1 MNFFRILP
9 ILAIGGIFT
18 FIGCDS
24 SNDVYNPDAIKEQAK
39 NAFPVKDI
47 DPNQTWETSSVCK
60 ASVSVNETAG
70 EVYTIKVYTANP
82 YNANSGASLLAT
94 SSVSNGQTTNI
105 EFDIPAALQY
115 VYVMKIDSKGYS
127 SVIPVAFE
135 KGTIK
140 VVFEKGSFANAK
152 TAMTRSIQTK
162 AATTT
167 WQPAGFPKEAP
178 AGSSEL
184 PSDQWNGITAN
195 ANYIVKSN
203 ITSINIGK
211 PVNLYIQGEVSL
223 SKLYINTSY
232 WNGSTTVSGQPNIYI
247 LPGSK
252 LTYGGNFDQGLNVY
266 IGENASLVSTNI
278 KANSNNIA
286 NAGTITATTMEM
298 NGTANFINEIS
309 GQVTLIGKFS
319 CENGTSIAVNRG
331 NIVAGEFALAGSSAF
346 YNESTGTITTNG
358 KSTINSNNCVWD
370 NEGTFKTTDMT
381 IESAS
386 SHWINKCRLYVTNHF
401 RCVLGNTQNT
411 DNGLLMDAGSYVECG
426 SLYADQVVF
435 RMRNKAFFNVKGEA
449 KFMHNPKGFIA
460 EGNEYALLKMGS
472 AVQEKADQGYSIT
485 YNGNLYIAC
494 DNHFA
499 QGYSG
504 SYPYIDIK
512 NGALQTG
519 GENANISIPS
529 SNCNPG
535 YNSKPDNG
543 GNDTPATYAYAF
555 EDMMK
560 EVGDYDFNDVVLYVS
575 VPYDKNGKKV
585 IDVTLKAA
593 GATKKLA
600 VGFNNSGQKQTLFAD
615 VHEALGVAAG
625 TLVNTGTATG
635 TEKKITVE
643 VASNFT
649 LTEHGDFYITDGSI
663 ERHIPNFT
671 DGFKPGDVPYGIR
684 IASSNWKWP
693 KERVVITEAYAG
705 FAAWAND
712 ATAAASWYNEPIN
725 GKVY

>member
-127 SVIPVAFE
+127 SAKAVLVENKQA
-135 KGTIK
+135 T
-140 VVFEKGSFANAK
+140 VSFGGINNIASTVK
-152 TAMTRSIQTK
+152 TK
-162 AATTT
+162 AVSTIVNFTAPDASQFPTKEVAQQMNLQQTNGQIGT
-167 WQPAGFPKEAP
+167 AGNYEIKSSVNAINNW
-178 AGSSEL
+178 AG
-184 PSDQWNGITAN
+184 N
-195 ANYIVKSN
+195 A
-203 ITSINIGK
+203 
-211 PVNLYIQGEVSL
+211 NLYITEDVTLNS
-223 SKLYINTSY
+223 LYI
-232 WNGSTTVSGQPNIYI
+232 TTNSKIFV
-247 LPGSK
+247 LPGITLTLNLSGYSLGQTGSVISVGEGAK
-252 LTYGGNFDQGLNVY
+252 LILNS
-266 IGENASLVSTNI
+266 GRLQASNATI
-278 KANSNNIA
+278 Y
-286 NAGTITATTMEM
+286 NAGTVKAEDLDVAGNGYVYNRGTLSITKSVTVANYNSLLVNEGTM
-298 NGTANFINEIS
+298 TALSFETQGSSSFYNSSKVEIS
-309 GQVTLIGKFS
+309 GKSHLSSNNQKW
-319 CENGTSIAVNRG
+319 ENQGYFKTNSMVIEASSSNLL
-331 NIVAGEFALAGSSAF
+331 NACQLYIDGEFKINTTSTTSDNAF
-346 YNESTGTITTNG
+346 
-358 KSTINSNNCVWD
+358 K
-370 NEGTFKTTDMT
+370 
-381 IESAS
+381 
-386 SHWINKCRLYVTNHF
+386 
-401 RCVLGNTQNT
+401 
-411 DNGLLMDAGSYVECG
+411 MDGGAYTECG
-426 SLYADQVVF
+426 SLYLDNASIV
-435 RMRNKAFFNVKGEA
+435 MGGKSFFNVKGTA
-449 KFMHNPKGFIA
+449 TYNYNLGGF
-460 EGNEYALLKMGS
+460 YATAQDFAILKIGK
-472 AVQEKADQGYSIT
+472 AVQNSAGQGNTIGYHGKLYVACNDHFENGLSGNVHYIIWEGDAQLTGAD
-485 YNGNLYIAC
+485 
-494 DNHFA
+494 
-499 QGYSG
+499 
-504 SYPYIDIK
+504 
-512 NGALQTG
+512 
-519 GENANISIPS
+519 NAEISIPS

-560 EVGDYDFNDVVLYVS
+560 EVGDYGFNDVVLYVS

>member
-70 EVYTIKVYTANP
+70 EVYTIKIYTANP

-127 SVIPVAFE
+127 SAKAVLVENKQA
-135 KGTIK
+135 T
-140 VVFEKGSFANAK
+140 VSFGGINNIASTVK
-152 TAMTRSIQTK
+152 TK
-162 AATTT
+162 AVSTIVNFTAPDASQFPTKEVAQQMNLQQTNGQIGT
-167 WQPAGFPKEAP
+167 AGNYEIKSSVNAINNW
-178 AGSSEL
+178 AG
-184 PSDQWNGITAN
+184 N
-195 ANYIVKSN
+195 A
-203 ITSINIGK
+203 
-211 PVNLYIQGEVSL
+211 NLYITEDVTLNS
-223 SKLYINTSY
+223 LYI
-232 WNGSTTVSGQPNIYI
+232 TTNSKIFV
-247 LPGSK
+247 LPGITLTLNLSGYSLGQTGSVISVGEGAK
-252 LTYGGNFDQGLNVY
+252 LILNS
-266 IGENASLVSTNI
+266 GRLQASNATI
-278 KANSNNIA
+278 Y
-286 NAGTITATTMEM
+286 NAGTVKAEDLDVAGNGYVYNRGTLSITKSVTVANYNSLLVNEGTM
-298 NGTANFINEIS
+298 TALSFETQGSSSFYNSSKVEIS
-309 GQVTLIGKFS
+309 GKSHLSSNNQKW
-319 CENGTSIAVNRG
+319 ENQGYFKTNSMVIEASSSNLL
-331 NIVAGEFALAGSSAF
+331 NACQLYIDGEFKINTTSTTSDNAF
-346 YNESTGTITTNG
+346 
-358 KSTINSNNCVWD
+358 K
-370 NEGTFKTTDMT
+370 
-381 IESAS
+381 
-386 SHWINKCRLYVTNHF
+386 
-401 RCVLGNTQNT
+401 
-411 DNGLLMDAGSYVECG
+411 MDGGAYTECG
-426 SLYADQVVF
+426 SLYLDNASIV
-435 RMRNKAFFNVKGEA
+435 MGGKSFFNVKGTA
-449 KFMHNPKGFIA
+449 TYNYNLGGF
-460 EGNEYALLKMGS
+460 YATAQDFAILKIGK
-472 AVQEKADQGYSIT
+472 AVQNSAGQGNTIGYHGKLYVACNDHFENGLSGNVHYIIWEGDAQLTGAD
-485 YNGNLYIAC
+485 
-494 DNHFA
+494 
-499 QGYSG
+499 
-504 SYPYIDIK
+504 
-512 NGALQTG
+512 
-519 GENANISIPS
+519 NAEISIPS

>member
-1 MNFFRILP
+1 MKSKKMNFFRILP

-127 SVIPVAFE
+127 SAKAVLVENKQA
-135 KGTIK
+135 T
-140 VVFEKGSFANAK
+140 VSFGGINNIASTVK
-152 TAMTRSIQTK
+152 TK
-162 AATTT
+162 AVSTIVNFTAPDASQFPTKEVAQQMNLQQTNGHIGT
-167 WQPAGFPKEAP
+167 AGNYEIKSSVNAINNW
-178 AGSSEL
+178 AG
-184 PSDQWNGITAN
+184 N
-195 ANYIVKSN
+195 A
-203 ITSINIGK
+203 
-211 PVNLYIQGEVSL
+211 NLYITEDVTLNS
-223 SKLYINTSY
+223 LYI
-232 WNGSTTVSGQPNIYI
+232 TTNSKIFV
-247 LPGSK
+247 LPGITLTLNLSGYSLGQTGSVISVGEGAK
-252 LTYGGNFDQGLNVY
+252 LILNS
-266 IGENASLVSTNI
+266 GRLQASNATI
-278 KANSNNIA
+278 Y
-286 NAGTITATTMEM
+286 NAGTVKAEDLDVAGNGYVYNRGTLSITKSVTVANYNSLLVNEGTM
-298 NGTANFINEIS
+298 TAVSFETQGSSSFYNSSKVEIS
-309 GQVTLIGKFS
+309 GKSHLSSNNQKW
-319 CENGTSIAVNRG
+319 ENQGYFKTNSMVIEASSSNLL
-331 NIVAGEFALAGSSAF
+331 NACQLYIDGEFKINTTSTTSDNAF
-346 YNESTGTITTNG
+346 
-358 KSTINSNNCVWD
+358 K
-370 NEGTFKTTDMT
+370 
-381 IESAS
+381 
-386 SHWINKCRLYVTNHF
+386 
-401 RCVLGNTQNT
+401 
-411 DNGLLMDAGSYVECG
+411 MDGGAYTECG
-426 SLYADQVVF
+426 SLYLDNASIV
-435 RMRNKAFFNVKGEA
+435 MGGKSFFNVKGTA
-449 KFMHNPKGFIA
+449 TYNYNLGGF
-460 EGNEYALLKMGS
+460 YATAQDFAILKIGK
-472 AVQEKADQGYSIT
+472 AVQNSAGQGNTIGYHGKLYVACNDHFENGLSGNVHYIIWEGDAQLTGAD
-485 YNGNLYIAC
+485 
-494 DNHFA
+494 
-499 QGYSG
+499 
-504 SYPYIDIK
+504 
-512 NGALQTG
+512 
-519 GENANISIPS
+519 NAEISIPS

>member
-1 MNFFRILP
+1 MKSKKMNFFRILP

-127 SVIPVAFE
+127 SAKAVLVENKQA
-135 KGTIK
+135 T
-140 VVFEKGSFANAK
+140 VSFGGINNIASTVK
-152 TAMTRSIQTK
+152 TK
-162 AATTT
+162 AVSTIVNFTAPDASQFPTKEVAQQMNLQQTNGQIGT
-167 WQPAGFPKEAP
+167 AGNYEIKSSVNAINNW
-178 AGSSEL
+178 AG
-184 PSDQWNGITAN
+184 N
-195 ANYIVKSN
+195 A
-203 ITSINIGK
+203 
-211 PVNLYIQGEVSL
+211 NLYITEDVTLNS
-223 SKLYINTSY
+223 LYI
-232 WNGSTTVSGQPNIYI
+232 TTNSKIFV
-247 LPGSK
+247 LPGITLTLNLSGYSLGQTGSVISVGEGAK
-252 LTYGGNFDQGLNVY
+252 LILNS
-266 IGENASLVSTNI
+266 GRLQASNATI
-278 KANSNNIA
+278 Y
-286 NAGTITATTMEM
+286 NAGTVKSEDLDVAGNGYVYNRGTLSITKSVTVANYNSLLVNEGTM
-298 NGTANFINEIS
+298 TALSFETQGSSSFYNSSKVEIS
-309 GQVTLIGKFS
+309 GKSHLSSNNQKW
-319 CENGTSIAVNRG
+319 ENQGYFKTNSMVIEASSSNLL
-331 NIVAGEFALAGSSAF
+331 NACQLYIDGEFKINTTSTTSDNAF
-346 YNESTGTITTNG
+346 
-358 KSTINSNNCVWD
+358 K
-370 NEGTFKTTDMT
+370 
-381 IESAS
+381 
-386 SHWINKCRLYVTNHF
+386 
-401 RCVLGNTQNT
+401 
-411 DNGLLMDAGSYVECG
+411 MDGGAYTECG
-426 SLYADQVVF
+426 SLYLDNASIV
-435 RMRNKAFFNVKGEA
+435 MGGKSFFNVKGTA
-449 KFMHNPKGFIA
+449 TYNYNLGGF
-460 EGNEYALLKMGS
+460 YATAQDFAILKIGK
-472 AVQEKADQGYSIT
+472 AVQNSAGQGNTIGYHGKLYVACNDHFENGLSGNVHYIIWEGDAQLTGAD
-485 YNGNLYIAC
+485 
-494 DNHFA
+494 
-499 QGYSG
+499 
-504 SYPYIDIK
+504 
-512 NGALQTG
+512 
-519 GENANISIPS
+519 NAEISIPS

>member
-1 MNFFRILP
+1 MKSKKMIFFRILP

-60 ASVSVNETAG
+60 ANVSVNETAG

-127 SVIPVAFE
+127 SAKAVLVENKQA
-135 KGTIK
+135 T
-140 VVFEKGSFANAK
+140 VSFGGINNIASTVK
-152 TAMTRSIQTK
+152 TK
-162 AATTT
+162 AVSTIVNFTAPDASQFPTKEVAQQMNLQQTNGQIGT
-167 WQPAGFPKEAP
+167 AGNYEIKSSVNAINNW
-178 AGSSEL
+178 AG
-184 PSDQWNGITAN
+184 N
-195 ANYIVKSN
+195 A
-203 ITSINIGK
+203 
-211 PVNLYIQGEVSL
+211 NLYITEDVTLNS
-223 SKLYINTSY
+223 LYI
-232 WNGSTTVSGQPNIYI
+232 TTNSKIFV
-247 LPGSK
+247 LPGITLTLNLSGYSLGQTGSVISVGEGAK
-252 LTYGGNFDQGLNVY
+252 LILNS
-266 IGENASLVSTNI
+266 GRLQASNATI
-278 KANSNNIA
+278 Y
-286 NAGTITATTMEM
+286 NAGTVKAEDLDVAGNGYVYNRGTLSITKSVTVANYNSLLVNEGTM
-298 NGTANFINEIS
+298 TALSFETQGSSSFYNSDKVEIS
-309 GQVTLIGKFS
+309 GKSHLSSNNQKW
-319 CENGTSIAVNRG
+319 ENQGYFKTNSMVIEASSSNLL
-331 NIVAGEFALAGSSAF
+331 NACQLYIDGEFKINTTSTTSDNAF
-346 YNESTGTITTNG
+346 
-358 KSTINSNNCVWD
+358 K
-370 NEGTFKTTDMT
+370 
-381 IESAS
+381 
-386 SHWINKCRLYVTNHF
+386 
-401 RCVLGNTQNT
+401 
-411 DNGLLMDAGSYVECG
+411 MDGGAYTECG
-426 SLYADQVVF
+426 SLYLDNASIV
-435 RMRNKAFFNVKGEA
+435 MGGKSFFNVKGTA
-449 KFMHNPKGFIA
+449 TYNYNLGGF
-460 EGNEYALLKMGS
+460 YATAQDFAILKIGK
-472 AVQEKADQGYSIT
+472 AVQNSAGQGNTIGYHGKLYVACNDHFENGLSGNVHYIIWEGDAQLTGAD
-485 YNGNLYIAC
+485 
-494 DNHFA
+494 
-499 QGYSG
+499 
-504 SYPYIDIK
+504 
-512 NGALQTG
+512 
-519 GENANISIPS
+519 NAEISIPS

>member
-1 MNFFRILP
+1 MKSKKMNFFRILP

-127 SVIPVAFE
+127 SAKAVLVENKQA
-135 KGTIK
+135 T
-140 VVFEKGSFANAK
+140 VSFGGINNIASTVK
-152 TAMTRSIQTK
+152 TK
-162 AATTT
+162 AVSTIVNFTAPDASQFPTKEVAQQMNLQQTNGHIGT
-167 WQPAGFPKEAP
+167 AGNYEIKSSVNAINNW
-178 AGSSEL
+178 AG
-184 PSDQWNGITAN
+184 N
-195 ANYIVKSN
+195 A
-203 ITSINIGK
+203 
-211 PVNLYIQGEVSL
+211 NLYITEDVTLNS
-223 SKLYINTSY
+223 LYI
-232 WNGSTTVSGQPNIYI
+232 TTNSKIFV
-247 LPGSK
+247 LPGITLTLNLSGYSLGQTGSVISVGEGAK
-252 LTYGGNFDQGLNVY
+252 LILNS
-266 IGENASLVSTNI
+266 GRLQASNATI
-278 KANSNNIA
+278 Y
-286 NAGTITATTMEM
+286 NAGTVKAEDLDVAGNGYVYNRGTLSITKSVTVANYNSLLVNEGTM
-298 NGTANFINEIS
+298 TAVSFETQGSSSFYNSSKVEIS
-309 GQVTLIGKFS
+309 GKSHLSSNNQKW
-319 CENGTSIAVNRG
+319 ENQGYFKTNNMVIEASSSNLLNACQLYID
-331 NIVAGEFALAGSSAF
+331 GEFKINTTSTTSDNAF
-346 YNESTGTITTNG
+346 
-358 KSTINSNNCVWD
+358 K
-370 NEGTFKTTDMT
+370 
-381 IESAS
+381 
-386 SHWINKCRLYVTNHF
+386 
-401 RCVLGNTQNT
+401 
-411 DNGLLMDAGSYVECG
+411 MDGGAYTECG
-426 SLYADQVVF
+426 SLYLDNASIV
-435 RMRNKAFFNVKGEA
+435 MGGKSFFNVKGTA
-449 KFMHNPKGFIA
+449 TYNYNLGGF
-460 EGNEYALLKMGS
+460 YATAQDFAILKIGK
-472 AVQEKADQGYSIT
+472 AVQNSAGQGNTIGYHGKLYVACNDHFENGLSGNVHYIIWEGDAQLTGAD
-485 YNGNLYIAC
+485 
-494 DNHFA
+494 
-499 QGYSG
+499 
-504 SYPYIDIK
+504 
-512 NGALQTG
+512 
-519 GENANISIPS
+519 NAEISIPS

>member
-1 MNFFRILP
+1 MKSKKMNFFRILP

-127 SVIPVAFE
+127 SAKAVLVENKQA
-135 KGTIK
+135 T
-140 VVFEKGSFANAK
+140 VSFGGINNIASTVK
-152 TAMTRSIQTK
+152 TK
-162 AATTT
+162 AVSTIVNFTAPDASQFPTKEVAQQMNLQQTNGHIGT
-167 WQPAGFPKEAP
+167 AGNYEIKSSVNAINNW
-178 AGSSEL
+178 AG
-184 PSDQWNGITAN
+184 N
-195 ANYIVKSN
+195 A
-203 ITSINIGK
+203 
-211 PVNLYIQGEVSL
+211 NLYITEDVTLNS
-223 SKLYINTSY
+223 LYI
-232 WNGSTTVSGQPNIYI
+232 TTNSKIFV
-247 LPGSK
+247 LPGITLTLNLSGYSLGQTGSVISVGEGAK
-252 LTYGGNFDQGLNVY
+252 LILNS
-266 IGENASLVSTNI
+266 GRLQASNATI
-278 KANSNNIA
+278 Y
-286 NAGTITATTMEM
+286 NAGTVKSEDLDVAGNGYVYNRGTLSITKSVTVANYNSLLVNEGTM
-298 NGTANFINEIS
+298 TAVSFETQGSSSFYNSSKVEIS
-309 GQVTLIGKFS
+309 GKSHLSSNNQKW
-319 CENGTSIAVNRG
+319 ENQGYFKTNSMVIEASSSNLL
-331 NIVAGEFALAGSSAF
+331 NACQLYIDGEFKINTTSTTSDNAF
-346 YNESTGTITTNG
+346 
-358 KSTINSNNCVWD
+358 K
-370 NEGTFKTTDMT
+370 
-381 IESAS
+381 
-386 SHWINKCRLYVTNHF
+386 
-401 RCVLGNTQNT
+401 
-411 DNGLLMDAGSYVECG
+411 MDGGAYTECG
-426 SLYADQVVF
+426 SLYLDNASIV
-435 RMRNKAFFNVKGEA
+435 MGGKSFFNVKGTA
-449 KFMHNPKGFIA
+449 TYNYNLGGF
-460 EGNEYALLKMGS
+460 YATAQDFAILKIGK
-472 AVQEKADQGYSIT
+472 AVQNSAGQGNTIGYHGKLYVACNDHFENGLSGNVHYIIWEGDAQLTGAD
-485 YNGNLYIAC
+485 
-494 DNHFA
+494 
-499 QGYSG
+499 
-504 SYPYIDIK
+504 
-512 NGALQTG
+512 
-519 GENANISIPS
+519 NAEISIPS

>member
-1 MNFFRILP
+1 MIFFRILP

-60 ASVSVNETAG
+60 ANVSVNETAG

-127 SVIPVAFE
+127 SAKAVLVENKQA
-135 KGTIK
+135 T
-140 VVFEKGSFANAK
+140 VSFGGINNIASTVK
-152 TAMTRSIQTK
+152 TK
-162 AATTT
+162 AVSTIVNFTAPDASQFPTKEVAQQMNLQQTNGQIGT
-167 WQPAGFPKEAP
+167 AGNYEIKSSVNAINNW
-178 AGSSEL
+178 AG
-184 PSDQWNGITAN
+184 N
-195 ANYIVKSN
+195 A
-203 ITSINIGK
+203 
-211 PVNLYIQGEVSL
+211 NLYITEDVTLNS
-223 SKLYINTSY
+223 LYI
-232 WNGSTTVSGQPNIYI
+232 TTNSKIFV
-247 LPGSK
+247 LPGITLTLNLSGYSLGQTGSVISVGEGAK
-252 LTYGGNFDQGLNVY
+252 LILNS
-266 IGENASLVSTNI
+266 GRLQASNATI
-278 KANSNNIA
+278 Y
-286 NAGTITATTMEM
+286 NAGTVKAEDLDVAGNGYVYNRGTLSITKSVTVANYNSLLVNEGTM
-298 NGTANFINEIS
+298 TALSFETQGSSSFYNSGKVEIS
-309 GQVTLIGKFS
+309 GKSHLSSNNQKW
-319 CENGTSIAVNRG
+319 ENQGYFKTNSMVIEASSSNLL
-331 NIVAGEFALAGSSAF
+331 NACQLYIDGEFKINTTSTTSDNAF
-346 YNESTGTITTNG
+346 
-358 KSTINSNNCVWD
+358 K
-370 NEGTFKTTDMT
+370 
-381 IESAS
+381 
-386 SHWINKCRLYVTNHF
+386 
-401 RCVLGNTQNT
+401 
-411 DNGLLMDAGSYVECG
+411 MDGGAYTECG
-426 SLYADQVVF
+426 SLYLDNASIV
-435 RMRNKAFFNVKGEA
+435 MGGKSFFNVKGTA
-449 KFMHNPKGFIA
+449 TYNYNLGGF
-460 EGNEYALLKMGS
+460 YATAQDFAILKIGK
-472 AVQEKADQGYSIT
+472 AVQNSAGQGNTIGYHGKLYVACNDHFENGLSGNVHYIIWEGDAQLTGAD
-485 YNGNLYIAC
+485 
-494 DNHFA
+494 
-499 QGYSG
+499 
-504 SYPYIDIK
+504 
-512 NGALQTG
+512 
-519 GENANISIPS
+519 NAEISIPS

>member
-70 EVYTIKVYTANP
+70 EVYTIKIYTANP

-127 SVIPVAFE
+127 SAKAVLVENKQA
-135 KGTIK
+135 T
-140 VVFEKGSFANAK
+140 VSFGGINNIASTVK
-152 TAMTRSIQTK
+152 TK
-162 AATTT
+162 AVSTIVNFTAPDASQFPTKEVAQQMNLQQTNGQIGT
-167 WQPAGFPKEAP
+167 AGNYEIKSSVNAINNW
-178 AGSSEL
+178 AG
-184 PSDQWNGITAN
+184 N
-195 ANYIVKSN
+195 A
-203 ITSINIGK
+203 
-211 PVNLYIQGEVSL
+211 NLYITEDVTLNS
-223 SKLYINTSY
+223 LYI
-232 WNGSTTVSGQPNIYI
+232 TTNSKIFV
-247 LPGSK
+247 LPGITLTLNLSGYSLGQTGSVISVGEGAK
-252 LTYGGNFDQGLNVY
+252 LILNS
-266 IGENASLVSTNI
+266 GRLQASNATI
-278 KANSNNIA
+278 Y
-286 NAGTITATTMEM
+286 NAGTVKAEDLDVAGNGYVYNRGTLSITKSVTVANHNSLLVNEGTM
-298 NGTANFINEIS
+298 TALSFETQGSSSFYNSGKVEIS
-309 GQVTLIGKFS
+309 GKSHLSSNYQKW
-319 CENGTSIAVNRG
+319 ENQGYFKTNSMVIEASSSNLL
-331 NIVAGEFALAGSSAF
+331 NACQLYIDGEFKINTTSTTSDNAF
-346 YNESTGTITTNG
+346 
-358 KSTINSNNCVWD
+358 K
-370 NEGTFKTTDMT
+370 
-381 IESAS
+381 
-386 SHWINKCRLYVTNHF
+386 
-401 RCVLGNTQNT
+401 
-411 DNGLLMDAGSYVECG
+411 MDGGAYTECG
-426 SLYADQVVF
+426 SLYLDNASIV
-435 RMRNKAFFNVKGEA
+435 MGGKSFFNVKGTA
-449 KFMHNPKGFIA
+449 TYNYNLGGF
-460 EGNEYALLKMGS
+460 YATAQDFAILKIGK
-472 AVQEKADQGYSIT
+472 AVQNSAGQGNTIGYHGKLYVACNDHFENGLSGNVHYIIWEGDAQLTGAD
-485 YNGNLYIAC
+485 
-494 DNHFA
+494 
-499 QGYSG
+499 
-504 SYPYIDIK
+504 
-512 NGALQTG
+512 
-519 GENANISIPS
+519 NAEISIPS

>member
-127 SVIPVAFE
+127 SAKAVLVENKQA
-135 KGTIK
+135 T
-140 VVFEKGSFANAK
+140 VSFGGINNIASTVK
-152 TAMTRSIQTK
+152 TK
-162 AATTT
+162 AVSTIVNFTAPDASQFPTKEVAQQMNLQQTNGHIGT
-167 WQPAGFPKEAP
+167 AGNYEIKSSVNAINNW
-178 AGSSEL
+178 AG
-184 PSDQWNGITAN
+184 N
-195 ANYIVKSN
+195 A
-203 ITSINIGK
+203 
-211 PVNLYIQGEVSL
+211 NLYITEDVTLNS
-223 SKLYINTSY
+223 LYI
-232 WNGSTTVSGQPNIYI
+232 TTNSKIFV
-247 LPGSK
+247 LPGITLTLNLSGYSLGQTGSVISVGEGAK
-252 LTYGGNFDQGLNVY
+252 LILNS
-266 IGENASLVSTNI
+266 GRLQASNATI
-278 KANSNNIA
+278 Y
-286 NAGTITATTMEM
+286 NAGTVKAEDLDVAGNGYVYNRGTLSITKSVTVANYNSLLVNEGTM
-298 NGTANFINEIS
+298 TAVSFETQGSSSFYNSSKVEIS
-309 GQVTLIGKFS
+309 GKSHLSSNNQKW
-319 CENGTSIAVNRG
+319 ENQGYFKTNNMVIEASSSNLLNACQLYID
-331 NIVAGEFALAGSSAF
+331 GEFKINTTSTTSDNAF
-346 YNESTGTITTNG
+346 
-358 KSTINSNNCVWD
+358 K
-370 NEGTFKTTDMT
+370 
-381 IESAS
+381 
-386 SHWINKCRLYVTNHF
+386 
-401 RCVLGNTQNT
+401 
-411 DNGLLMDAGSYVECG
+411 MDGGAYTECG
-426 SLYADQVVF
+426 SLYLDNASIV
-435 RMRNKAFFNVKGEA
+435 MGGKSFFNVKGTA
-449 KFMHNPKGFIA
+449 TYNYNLGGF
-460 EGNEYALLKMGS
+460 YATAQDFAILKIGK
-472 AVQEKADQGYSIT
+472 AVQNSAGQGNTIGYHGKLYVACNDHFENGLSGNVHYIIWEGDAQLTGAD
-485 YNGNLYIAC
+485 
-494 DNHFA
+494 
-499 QGYSG
+499 
-504 SYPYIDIK
+504 
-512 NGALQTG
+512 
-519 GENANISIPS
+519 NAEISIPS

>member
-127 SVIPVAFE
+127 SAKAVLVENKQA
-135 KGTIK
+135 T
-140 VVFEKGSFANAK
+140 VSFGGINNIASTVK
-152 TAMTRSIQTK
+152 TK
-162 AATTT
+162 AVSTIVNFTAPDASQFPTKEVAQQMNLQQTNGHIGT
-167 WQPAGFPKEAP
+167 AGNYEIKSSVNAINNW
-178 AGSSEL
+178 AG
-184 PSDQWNGITAN
+184 N
-195 ANYIVKSN
+195 A
-203 ITSINIGK
+203 
-211 PVNLYIQGEVSL
+211 NLYITEDVTLNS
-223 SKLYINTSY
+223 LYI
-232 WNGSTTVSGQPNIYI
+232 TTNSKIFV
-247 LPGSK
+247 LPGITLTLNLSGYSLGQTGSVISVGEGAK
-252 LTYGGNFDQGLNVY
+252 LILNS
-266 IGENASLVSTNI
+266 GRLQASNATI
-278 KANSNNIA
+278 Y
-286 NAGTITATTMEM
+286 NAGTVKAEDLDVAGNGYVYNRGTLSITKSVTVANYNSLLVNEGTM
-298 NGTANFINEIS
+298 TAVSFETQGSSSFYNSSKVEIS
-309 GQVTLIGKFS
+309 GKSHLSSNNQKW
-319 CENGTSIAVNRG
+319 ENQGYFKTNSMVIEASSSNLL
-331 NIVAGEFALAGSSAF
+331 NACQLYIDGEFKINTTSTTSDNAF
-346 YNESTGTITTNG
+346 
-358 KSTINSNNCVWD
+358 K
-370 NEGTFKTTDMT
+370 
-381 IESAS
+381 
-386 SHWINKCRLYVTNHF
+386 
-401 RCVLGNTQNT
+401 
-411 DNGLLMDAGSYVECG
+411 MDGGAYTECG
-426 SLYADQVVF
+426 SLYLDNASIV
-435 RMRNKAFFNVKGEA
+435 MGGKSFFNVKGTA
-449 KFMHNPKGFIA
+449 TYNYNLGGF
-460 EGNEYALLKMGS
+460 YATAQDFAILKIGK
-472 AVQEKADQGYSIT
+472 AVQNSAGQGNTIGYHGKLYVACNDHFENGLSGNVHYIIWEGDAQLTGAD
-485 YNGNLYIAC
+485 
-494 DNHFA
+494 
-499 QGYSG
+499 
-504 SYPYIDIK
+504 
-512 NGALQTG
+512 
-519 GENANISIPS
+519 NAEISIPS

>member
-1 MNFFRILP
+1 MIFFRILP

-127 SVIPVAFE
+127 SAKAVLVENKQA
-135 KGTIK
+135 T
-140 VVFEKGSFANAK
+140 VSFGGINNIASTVK
-152 TAMTRSIQTK
+152 TK
-162 AATTT
+162 AVSTIVNFTAPDASQFPTKEVAQQMNLQQTNGQIGT
-167 WQPAGFPKEAP
+167 AGNYEIKSSVNAINNW
-178 AGSSEL
+178 AG
-184 PSDQWNGITAN
+184 N
-195 ANYIVKSN
+195 A
-203 ITSINIGK
+203 
-211 PVNLYIQGEVSL
+211 NLYITEDVTLNS
-223 SKLYINTSY
+223 LYI
-232 WNGSTTVSGQPNIYI
+232 TTNSKIFV
-247 LPGSK
+247 LPGITLTLNLSGYSLGQTGSVISVGEGAK
-252 LTYGGNFDQGLNVY
+252 LILNS
-266 IGENASLVSTNI
+266 GRLQASNATI
-278 KANSNNIA
+278 Y
-286 NAGTITATTMEM
+286 NAGTVKAEDLDVAGNGYVYNRGTLSITKSVTVANHNSLLVNEGTM
-298 NGTANFINEIS
+298 TALSFETQGSSSFYNSGKVEIS
-309 GQVTLIGKFS
+309 GKSHLSSNYQKW
-319 CENGTSIAVNRG
+319 ENQGYFKTNSMVIEASSSNLL
-331 NIVAGEFALAGSSAF
+331 NACQLYIDGEFKINTTSTTSDNAFKMDGSA
-346 YNESTGTITTNG
+346 YT
-358 KSTINSNNCVWD
+358 
-370 NEGTFKTTDMT
+370 
-381 IESAS
+381 
-386 SHWINKCRLYVTNHF
+386 
-401 RCVLGNTQNT
+401 
-411 DNGLLMDAGSYVECG
+411 ECG
-426 SLYADQVVF
+426 SLYLDNASIV
-435 RMRNKAFFNVKGEA
+435 MGGKSFFNVKGTA
-449 KFMHNPKGFIA
+449 TYNYNLGGF
-460 EGNEYALLKMGS
+460 YATAQDFAILKIGK
-472 AVQEKADQGYSIT
+472 AVQNSAGQGNTIGYH
-485 YNGNLYIAC
+485 GKLYVAC
-494 DNHFA
+494 DEHFEN
-499 QGYSG
+499 GLSG
-504 SYPYIDIK
+504 TVPYIIWEGDAQLT
-512 NGALQTG
+512 GAD
-519 GENANISIPS
+519 NAEISIPS

-693 KERVVITEAYAG
+693 KERVVITEAYTG

>member
-1 MNFFRILP
+1 MKSKKMNFFRILP

-127 SVIPVAFE
+127 SAKAVLVENKQA
-135 KGTIK
+135 T
-140 VVFEKGSFANAK
+140 VSFGGINNIASTVK
-152 TAMTRSIQTK
+152 TK
-162 AATTT
+162 AVSTIVNFTAPDASQFPTKEVAQQMNLQQTNGQIGT
-167 WQPAGFPKEAP
+167 AGNYEIKSSVNAINNW
-178 AGSSEL
+178 AG
-184 PSDQWNGITAN
+184 N
-195 ANYIVKSN
+195 A
-203 ITSINIGK
+203 
-211 PVNLYIQGEVSL
+211 NLYITEDVTLNS
-223 SKLYINTSY
+223 LYI
-232 WNGSTTVSGQPNIYI
+232 TTNSKIFV
-247 LPGSK
+247 LPGITLTLNLSGYSLGQTGSVISVGEGAK
-252 LTYGGNFDQGLNVY
+252 LILNS
-266 IGENASLVSTNI
+266 GRLQASNATI
-278 KANSNNIA
+278 Y
-286 NAGTITATTMEM
+286 NAGTVKAEDLDVAGNGYVYNRGTLSITKSVTVANYNSLLVNEGIM
-298 NGTANFINEIS
+298 TALSFETQGSSSFYNSGKVEIS
-309 GQVTLIGKFS
+309 GKSHLSSNNQKW
-319 CENGTSIAVNRG
+319 ENQGYFKTNSMVIEASSSNLL
-331 NIVAGEFALAGSSAF
+331 NACQLYIDGEFKINTTSTTSDNAF
-346 YNESTGTITTNG
+346 
-358 KSTINSNNCVWD
+358 K
-370 NEGTFKTTDMT
+370 
-381 IESAS
+381 
-386 SHWINKCRLYVTNHF
+386 
-401 RCVLGNTQNT
+401 
-411 DNGLLMDAGSYVECG
+411 MDGGAYTECG
-426 SLYADQVVF
+426 SLYLDNASIV
-435 RMRNKAFFNVKGEA
+435 MGGKSFFNVKGTA
-449 KFMHNPKGFIA
+449 TYNYNLGGF
-460 EGNEYALLKMGS
+460 YATAQDFAILKIGK
-472 AVQEKADQGYSIT
+472 AVQNSAGQGNTIGYHGKLYVACNDHFENGLSGNVHYIIWEGDAQLTGAD
-485 YNGNLYIAC
+485 
-494 DNHFA
+494 
-499 QGYSG
+499 
-504 SYPYIDIK
+504 
-512 NGALQTG
+512 
-519 GENANISIPS
+519 NAEISIPS

-575 VPYDKNGKKV
+575 VPYDKNGKKM

>member
-1 MNFFRILP
+1 MIFFRILP

-127 SVIPVAFE
+127 SAKAVLVENKQA
-135 KGTIK
+135 T
-140 VVFEKGSFANAK
+140 VSFGGINNIASTVK
-152 TAMTRSIQTK
+152 TK
-162 AATTT
+162 AVSTIVNFTAPDASQFPTKEVAQQMNLQQTNGQIGT
-167 WQPAGFPKEAP
+167 AGNYEIKSSVNAINNW
-178 AGSSEL
+178 AG
-184 PSDQWNGITAN
+184 N
-195 ANYIVKSN
+195 A
-203 ITSINIGK
+203 
-211 PVNLYIQGEVSL
+211 NLYITEDVTLNS
-223 SKLYINTSY
+223 LYI
-232 WNGSTTVSGQPNIYI
+232 TTNSKIFV
-247 LPGSK
+247 LPGITLTLNLSGYSLGQTGSVISVGEGAK
-252 LTYGGNFDQGLNVY
+252 LILNS
-266 IGENASLVSTNI
+266 GRLQASNATI
-278 KANSNNIA
+278 Y
-286 NAGTITATTMEM
+286 NAGTVKAEDLDVAGNGYVYNRGTLSITKSVTVANHNSLLVNEGTM
-298 NGTANFINEIS
+298 TALSFETQGSSSFYNSGKVEIS
-309 GQVTLIGKFS
+309 GKSHLSSNNQKW
-319 CENGTSIAVNRG
+319 ENQGYFKTNSMVIEASSSNLL
-331 NIVAGEFALAGSSAF
+331 NACQLYIDGEFKINTTSTTSDNAF
-346 YNESTGTITTNG
+346 
-358 KSTINSNNCVWD
+358 K
-370 NEGTFKTTDMT
+370 
-381 IESAS
+381 
-386 SHWINKCRLYVTNHF
+386 
-401 RCVLGNTQNT
+401 
-411 DNGLLMDAGSYVECG
+411 MDGGAYTECG
-426 SLYADQVVF
+426 SLYLDNASIV
-435 RMRNKAFFNVKGEA
+435 MGGKSFFNVKGTA
-449 KFMHNPKGFIA
+449 TYNYNLGGF
-460 EGNEYALLKMGS
+460 YATAQDFAILKIGK
-472 AVQEKADQGYSIT
+472 AVQNSAGQGNTIGYHGKLYVACNDHFENGLSGNVHYIIWEGDAQLTGAD
-485 YNGNLYIAC
+485 
-494 DNHFA
+494 
-499 QGYSG
+499 
-504 SYPYIDIK
+504 
-512 NGALQTG
+512 
-519 GENANISIPS
+519 NAEISIPS

-693 KERVVITEAYAG
+693 KERVVITEAYTG

>member
-127 SVIPVAFE
+127 SAKAVLVENKQA
-135 KGTIK
+135 T
-140 VVFEKGSFANAK
+140 VSFGGINNIASTVK
-152 TAMTRSIQTK
+152 TK
-162 AATTT
+162 AVSTIVNFTAPDASQFPTKEVAQQMNLQQTNGQIGT
-167 WQPAGFPKEAP
+167 AGNYEIKSSVNAINNW
-178 AGSSEL
+178 AG
-184 PSDQWNGITAN
+184 N
-195 ANYIVKSN
+195 A
-203 ITSINIGK
+203 
-211 PVNLYIQGEVSL
+211 NLYITEDVTLNS
-223 SKLYINTSY
+223 LYI
-232 WNGSTTVSGQPNIYI
+232 TTNSKIFV
-247 LPGSK
+247 LPGITLTLNLSGYSLGQTGSVISVGEGAK
-252 LTYGGNFDQGLNVY
+252 LILNS
-266 IGENASLVSTNI
+266 GRLQASNATI
-278 KANSNNIA
+278 Y
-286 NAGTITATTMEM
+286 NAGTVKAEDLDVAGNGYVYNRGTLSITKSVTVANYNSLLVNEGIM
-298 NGTANFINEIS
+298 TALSFETQGSSSFYNSGKVEIS
-309 GQVTLIGKFS
+309 GKSHLSSNNQKW
-319 CENGTSIAVNRG
+319 ENQGYFKTNSMVIEASSSNLL
-331 NIVAGEFALAGSSAF
+331 NACQLYIDGEFKINTTSTTSDNAF
-346 YNESTGTITTNG
+346 
-358 KSTINSNNCVWD
+358 K
-370 NEGTFKTTDMT
+370 
-381 IESAS
+381 
-386 SHWINKCRLYVTNHF
+386 
-401 RCVLGNTQNT
+401 
-411 DNGLLMDAGSYVECG
+411 MDGGAYTECG
-426 SLYADQVVF
+426 SLYLDNASIV
-435 RMRNKAFFNVKGEA
+435 MGGKSFFNVKGTA
-449 KFMHNPKGFIA
+449 TYNYNLGGF
-460 EGNEYALLKMGS
+460 YATAQDFAILKIGK
-472 AVQEKADQGYSIT
+472 AVQNSAGQGNTIGYHGKLYVACNDHFENGLSGNVHYIIWEGDAQLTGAD
-485 YNGNLYIAC
+485 
-494 DNHFA
+494 
-499 QGYSG
+499 
-504 SYPYIDIK
+504 
-512 NGALQTG
+512 
-519 GENANISIPS
+519 NAEISIPS

>member
-1 MNFFRILP
+1 MIFFRILP

-70 EVYTIKVYTANP
+70 EVYTIKIYTANP

-127 SVIPVAFE
+127 SAKAVLVENKQA
-135 KGTIK
+135 T
-140 VVFEKGSFANAK
+140 VSFGGINNIASTVK
-152 TAMTRSIQTK
+152 TK
-162 AATTT
+162 AVSTIVNFTAPDASQFPTKEVAQQMNLQQTNGQIGT
-167 WQPAGFPKEAP
+167 AGNYEIKSSVNAINNW
-178 AGSSEL
+178 AG
-184 PSDQWNGITAN
+184 N
-195 ANYIVKSN
+195 A
-203 ITSINIGK
+203 
-211 PVNLYIQGEVSL
+211 NLYITEDVTLNS
-223 SKLYINTSY
+223 LYI
-232 WNGSTTVSGQPNIYI
+232 TTNSKIFV
-247 LPGSK
+247 LPGITLTLNLSGYSLGQTGSVISVGEGAK
-252 LTYGGNFDQGLNVY
+252 LILNS
-266 IGENASLVSTNI
+266 GRLQASNATI
-278 KANSNNIA
+278 Y
-286 NAGTITATTMEM
+286 NAGTVKAEDLDVAGNGYVYNRGTLSITKSVTVANYNSLLVNEGIM
-298 NGTANFINEIS
+298 TALSFETQGSSSFYNSGKVEIS
-309 GQVTLIGKFS
+309 GKSHLSSNNQKW
-319 CENGTSIAVNRG
+319 ENQGYFKTNSMVIEASSSNLL
-331 NIVAGEFALAGSSAF
+331 NACQLYIDGEFKINTTSTTSDNAF
-346 YNESTGTITTNG
+346 
-358 KSTINSNNCVWD
+358 K
-370 NEGTFKTTDMT
+370 
-381 IESAS
+381 
-386 SHWINKCRLYVTNHF
+386 
-401 RCVLGNTQNT
+401 
-411 DNGLLMDAGSYVECG
+411 MDGGAYTECG
-426 SLYADQVVF
+426 SLYLDNASIV
-435 RMRNKAFFNVKGEA
+435 MGGKSFFNVKGTA
-449 KFMHNPKGFIA
+449 TYNYNLGGF
-460 EGNEYALLKMGS
+460 YATAQDFAILKIGK
-472 AVQEKADQGYSIT
+472 AVQNSAGQGNTIGYHGKLYVACNDHFENGLSGNVHYIIWEGDAQLTGAD
-485 YNGNLYIAC
+485 
-494 DNHFA
+494 
-499 QGYSG
+499 
-504 SYPYIDIK
+504 
-512 NGALQTG
+512 
-519 GENANISIPS
+519 NAEISIPS

-575 VPYDKNGKKV
+575 VPYDKNGKKM

>member
-70 EVYTIKVYTANP
+70 EVYTIKIYTANP

-127 SVIPVAFE
+127 SAKAVLVENKQA
-135 KGTIK
+135 T
-140 VVFEKGSFANAK
+140 VSFGGINNIASTVK
-152 TAMTRSIQTK
+152 TK
-162 AATTT
+162 AVSTIVNFTAPDASQFPTKEVAQQMNLQQTNGQIGT
-167 WQPAGFPKEAP
+167 AGNYEIKSSVNAINNW
-178 AGSSEL
+178 AG
-184 PSDQWNGITAN
+184 N
-195 ANYIVKSN
+195 A
-203 ITSINIGK
+203 
-211 PVNLYIQGEVSL
+211 NLYITEDVTLNS
-223 SKLYINTSY
+223 LYI
-232 WNGSTTVSGQPNIYI
+232 TTNSKIFV
-247 LPGSK
+247 LPGITLTLNLSGYSLGQTGSVISVGEGAK
-252 LTYGGNFDQGLNVY
+252 LILNS
-266 IGENASLVSTNI
+266 GRLQASNATI
-278 KANSNNIA
+278 Y
-286 NAGTITATTMEM
+286 NAGTVKAEDLDVAGNGYVYNRGTLSITKSVTVANHNSLLVNEGTM
-298 NGTANFINEIS
+298 TAVSFETQGSSSFYNSSKVEIS
-309 GQVTLIGKFS
+309 GKSHLSSNNQKW
-319 CENGTSIAVNRG
+319 ENQGYFKTNSMVIEASSSNLL
-331 NIVAGEFALAGSSAF
+331 NACQLYIDGEFKINTTSTTSDNAF
-346 YNESTGTITTNG
+346 
-358 KSTINSNNCVWD
+358 K
-370 NEGTFKTTDMT
+370 
-381 IESAS
+381 
-386 SHWINKCRLYVTNHF
+386 
-401 RCVLGNTQNT
+401 
-411 DNGLLMDAGSYVECG
+411 MDGGAYTECG
-426 SLYADQVVF
+426 SLYLDNASIV
-435 RMRNKAFFNVKGEA
+435 MGGKSFFNVKGTA
-449 KFMHNPKGFIA
+449 TYNYNLGGF
-460 EGNEYALLKMGS
+460 YATAQDFAILKIGK
-472 AVQEKADQGYSIT
+472 AVQNSAGQGNTIGYHGKLYVACNDHFENGLSGNVHYIIWEGDAQLTGAD
-485 YNGNLYIAC
+485 
-494 DNHFA
+494 
-499 QGYSG
+499 
-504 SYPYIDIK
+504 
-512 NGALQTG
+512 
-519 GENANISIPS
+519 NAEISIPS

>member
-1 MNFFRILP
+1 MIFFRILP

-70 EVYTIKVYTANP
+70 EVYTIKIYTANP

-127 SVIPVAFE
+127 SAKAVLVENKQA
-135 KGTIK
+135 T
-140 VVFEKGSFANAK
+140 VSFGGINNIASTVK
-152 TAMTRSIQTK
+152 TK
-162 AATTT
+162 AVSTIVNFTAPDASQFPTKEVAQQMNLQQTNGQIGT
-167 WQPAGFPKEAP
+167 AGNYEIKSSVNAINNW
-178 AGSSEL
+178 AG
-184 PSDQWNGITAN
+184 N
-195 ANYIVKSN
+195 A
-203 ITSINIGK
+203 
-211 PVNLYIQGEVSL
+211 NLYITEDVTLNS
-223 SKLYINTSY
+223 LYI
-232 WNGSTTVSGQPNIYI
+232 TTNSKIFV
-247 LPGSK
+247 LPGITLTLNLSGYSLGQTGSVISVGEGAK
-252 LTYGGNFDQGLNVY
+252 LILNS
-266 IGENASLVSTNI
+266 GRLQASNATI
-278 KANSNNIA
+278 Y
-286 NAGTITATTMEM
+286 NAGTVKAEDLDVAGNGYVYNRGTLSITKSVTVANHNSLLVNEGTM
-298 NGTANFINEIS
+298 TALSFETQGSSSFYNSGKVEIS
-309 GQVTLIGKFS
+309 GKSHLSSNYQKW
-319 CENGTSIAVNRG
+319 ENQGYFKTNSMVIEASSSNLL
-331 NIVAGEFALAGSSAF
+331 NACQLYIDGEFKINTTSTTSDNAF
-346 YNESTGTITTNG
+346 
-358 KSTINSNNCVWD
+358 K
-370 NEGTFKTTDMT
+370 
-381 IESAS
+381 
-386 SHWINKCRLYVTNHF
+386 
-401 RCVLGNTQNT
+401 
-411 DNGLLMDAGSYVECG
+411 MDGGAYTECG
-426 SLYADQVVF
+426 SLYLDNASIV
-435 RMRNKAFFNVKGEA
+435 MGGKSFFNVKGTA
-449 KFMHNPKGFIA
+449 TYNYNLGGFYA
-460 EGNEYALLKMGS
+460 TAQDFALLKIGKT
-472 AVQEKADQGYSIT
+472 VQKLNAQGNTIGYH
-485 YNGNLYIAC
+485 GKLYVAC
-494 DNHFA
+494 DEHFEN
-499 QGYSG
+499 GLSG
-504 SYPYIDIK
+504 TVPYIIWEGDAQLT
-512 NGALQTG
+512 GAD
-519 GENANISIPS
+519 NAEISIPS

-575 VPYDKNGKKV
+575 VPYDKNRKKV

-671 DGFKPGDVPYGIR
+671 EGFKPGDVPYGIR

>member
-1 MNFFRILP
+1 MIFFRILP

-60 ASVSVNETAG
+60 ANVSVNETAG

-127 SVIPVAFE
+127 SAKAVLVENKQA
-135 KGTIK
+135 T
-140 VVFEKGSFANAK
+140 VSFGGINNIASTVK
-152 TAMTRSIQTK
+152 TK
-162 AATTT
+162 AVSTIVNFTAPDASQFPTKEVAQQMNLQQTNGQIGT
-167 WQPAGFPKEAP
+167 AGNYEIKSSVNAINNW
-178 AGSSEL
+178 AG
-184 PSDQWNGITAN
+184 N
-195 ANYIVKSN
+195 A
-203 ITSINIGK
+203 
-211 PVNLYIQGEVSL
+211 NLYITEDVTLNS
-223 SKLYINTSY
+223 LYI
-232 WNGSTTVSGQPNIYI
+232 TTNSKIFV
-247 LPGSK
+247 LPGITLTLNLSGYSLGQTGSVISVGEGAK
-252 LTYGGNFDQGLNVY
+252 LILNS
-266 IGENASLVSTNI
+266 GRLQASNATI
-278 KANSNNIA
+278 Y
-286 NAGTITATTMEM
+286 NAGTVKAEDLDVAGNGYVYNRGTLSITKSVTVANYNSLLVNEGTM
-298 NGTANFINEIS
+298 TALSFETQGSSSFYNSDKVEIS
-309 GQVTLIGKFS
+309 GKSHLSSNNQKW
-319 CENGTSIAVNRG
+319 ENQGYFKTNSMVIEASSSNLL
-331 NIVAGEFALAGSSAF
+331 NACQLYIDGEFKINTTSTTSDNAF
-346 YNESTGTITTNG
+346 
-358 KSTINSNNCVWD
+358 K
-370 NEGTFKTTDMT
+370 
-381 IESAS
+381 
-386 SHWINKCRLYVTNHF
+386 
-401 RCVLGNTQNT
+401 
-411 DNGLLMDAGSYVECG
+411 MDGGAYTECG
-426 SLYADQVVF
+426 SLYLDNASIV
-435 RMRNKAFFNVKGEA
+435 MGGKSFFNVKGTA
-449 KFMHNPKGFIA
+449 TYNYNLGGF
-460 EGNEYALLKMGS
+460 YATAQDFAILKIGK
-472 AVQEKADQGYSIT
+472 AVQNSAGQGNTIGYHGKLYVACNDHFENGLSGNVHYIIWEGDAQLTGAD
-485 YNGNLYIAC
+485 
-494 DNHFA
+494 
-499 QGYSG
+499 
-504 SYPYIDIK
+504 
-512 NGALQTG
+512 
-519 GENANISIPS
+519 NAEISIPS

>member
-24 SNDVYNPDAIKEQAK
+24 SNDVYNPHAIKEQAK

-127 SVIPVAFE
+127 SAKAVLVENKQA
-135 KGTIK
+135 T
-140 VVFEKGSFANAK
+140 VSFGGINNIASTVK
-152 TAMTRSIQTK
+152 TK
-162 AATTT
+162 AVSTIVNFTAPDASQFPTKEVAQQMNLQQTNGHIGT
-167 WQPAGFPKEAP
+167 AGNYEIKSSVNAINNW
-178 AGSSEL
+178 AG
-184 PSDQWNGITAN
+184 N
-195 ANYIVKSN
+195 A
-203 ITSINIGK
+203 
-211 PVNLYIQGEVSL
+211 NLYITEDVTLNS
-223 SKLYINTSY
+223 LYI
-232 WNGSTTVSGQPNIYI
+232 TTNSKIFV
-247 LPGSK
+247 LPGITLTLNLSGYSLGQTGSVISVGEGAK
-252 LTYGGNFDQGLNVY
+252 LILNS
-266 IGENASLVSTNI
+266 GRLQASNATI
-278 KANSNNIA
+278 Y
-286 NAGTITATTMEM
+286 NAGTVKAEDLDVAGNGYVYNRGTLSITKSVTVANYNSLLVNEGTM
-298 NGTANFINEIS
+298 TAVSFETQGSSSFYNSSKVEIS
-309 GQVTLIGKFS
+309 GKSHLSSNNQKW
-319 CENGTSIAVNRG
+319 ENQGYFKTNSMVIEASSSNLL
-331 NIVAGEFALAGSSAF
+331 NACQLYIDGEFKINTTSTTSDNAF
-346 YNESTGTITTNG
+346 
-358 KSTINSNNCVWD
+358 K
-370 NEGTFKTTDMT
+370 
-381 IESAS
+381 
-386 SHWINKCRLYVTNHF
+386 
-401 RCVLGNTQNT
+401 
-411 DNGLLMDAGSYVECG
+411 MDGGAYTECG
-426 SLYADQVVF
+426 SLYLDNASIV
-435 RMRNKAFFNVKGEA
+435 MGGKSFFNVKGTA
-449 KFMHNPKGFIA
+449 TYNYNLGGF
-460 EGNEYALLKMGS
+460 YATAQDFAILKIGK
-472 AVQEKADQGYSIT
+472 AVQNSAGQGNTIGYHGKLYVACNDHFENGLSGNVHYIIWEGDAQLTGAD
-485 YNGNLYIAC
+485 
-494 DNHFA
+494 
-499 QGYSG
+499 
-504 SYPYIDIK
+504 
-512 NGALQTG
+512 
-519 GENANISIPS
+519 NAEISIPS

-600 VGFNNSGQKQTLFAD
+600 VGFNNSGQKQSLFAD

-625 TLVNTGTATG
+625 TLDNTGTATG

>member
-127 SVIPVAFE
+127 SAKAVLVENKQA
-135 KGTIK
+135 T
-140 VVFEKGSFANAK
+140 VSFGGINNIASTVK
-152 TAMTRSIQTK
+152 TK
-162 AATTT
+162 AVSTIVNFTAPDASQFPTKEVAQQMNLQQTNGQIGT
-167 WQPAGFPKEAP
+167 AGNYEIKSSVNAINNW
-178 AGSSEL
+178 AG
-184 PSDQWNGITAN
+184 N
-195 ANYIVKSN
+195 A
-203 ITSINIGK
+203 
-211 PVNLYIQGEVSL
+211 NLYITEDVTLNS
-223 SKLYINTSY
+223 LYI
-232 WNGSTTVSGQPNIYI
+232 TTNSKIFV
-247 LPGSK
+247 LPGITLTLNLSGYSLGQTGSVISVGEGAK
-252 LTYGGNFDQGLNVY
+252 LILNS
-266 IGENASLVSTNI
+266 GRLQASNATI
-278 KANSNNIA
+278 Y
-286 NAGTITATTMEM
+286 NAGTVKAEDLDVAGNGYVYNRGTLSITKSVTVANYNSLLVNEGTM
-298 NGTANFINEIS
+298 TALSFETQGSSSFYNSSKVEIS
-309 GQVTLIGKFS
+309 GKSHLSSNNQKW
-319 CENGTSIAVNRG
+319 ENQGYFKTNSMVIEASSSNLL
-331 NIVAGEFALAGSSAF
+331 NACQLYIDGEFKINTTSTTSDNAF
-346 YNESTGTITTNG
+346 
-358 KSTINSNNCVWD
+358 K
-370 NEGTFKTTDMT
+370 
-381 IESAS
+381 
-386 SHWINKCRLYVTNHF
+386 
-401 RCVLGNTQNT
+401 
-411 DNGLLMDAGSYVECG
+411 MDGGAYTECG
-426 SLYADQVVF
+426 SLYLDNASIV
-435 RMRNKAFFNVKGEA
+435 MGGKSFFNVKGTA
-449 KFMHNPKGFIA
+449 TYNYNLGGF
-460 EGNEYALLKMGS
+460 YATAQDFAILKIGK
-472 AVQEKADQGYSIT
+472 AVQNSAGQGNTIGYHGKLYVACNDHFENGLSGNVHYIIWEGDAQLTGAD
-485 YNGNLYIAC
+485 
-494 DNHFA
+494 
-499 QGYSG
+499 
-504 SYPYIDIK
+504 
-512 NGALQTG
+512 
-519 GENANISIPS
+519 NAEISIPS

-625 TLVNTGTATG
+625 TLVNTGTATE

-649 LTEHGDFYITDGSI
+649 
-663 ERHIPNFT
+663 
-671 DGFKPGDVPYGIR
+671 
-684 IASSNWKWP
+684 
-693 KERVVITEAYAG
+693 
-705 FAAWAND
+705 
-712 ATAAASWYNEPIN
+712 
-725 GKVY
+725 

>member
-127 SVIPVAFE
+127 SAKAVLVENKQA
-135 KGTIK
+135 T
-140 VVFEKGSFANAK
+140 VSFGGINNIASTVK
-152 TAMTRSIQTK
+152 TK
-162 AATTT
+162 AVSTIVNFTAPDASQFPTKEVAQQMNLQQTNGHSGT
-167 WQPAGFPKEAP
+167 AGNYEIKSSVNAINNW
-178 AGSSEL
+178 AG
-184 PSDQWNGITAN
+184 N
-195 ANYIVKSN
+195 A
-203 ITSINIGK
+203 
-211 PVNLYIQGEVSL
+211 NLYITEDVTLNS
-223 SKLYINTSY
+223 LYI
-232 WNGSTTVSGQPNIYI
+232 TTNSKIFV
-247 LPGSK
+247 LPGITLTLNLSGYSLGQTGSVISVGEGAK
-252 LTYGGNFDQGLNVY
+252 LILNS
-266 IGENASLVSTNI
+266 GRLQASNATI
-278 KANSNNIA
+278 Y
-286 NAGTITATTMEM
+286 NAGTVKAEDLDVAGNGYVYNRGTLSITKSVTVANYNSLLVNEGTM
-298 NGTANFINEIS
+298 TAVSFETQGSSSFYNSSKVEIS
-309 GQVTLIGKFS
+309 GKSHLSSNNQKW
-319 CENGTSIAVNRG
+319 ENQGYFKTNSMVIEASSSNLL
-331 NIVAGEFALAGSSAF
+331 NACQLYIDGEFKINTTSTTSDNAF
-346 YNESTGTITTNG
+346 
-358 KSTINSNNCVWD
+358 K
-370 NEGTFKTTDMT
+370 
-381 IESAS
+381 
-386 SHWINKCRLYVTNHF
+386 
-401 RCVLGNTQNT
+401 
-411 DNGLLMDAGSYVECG
+411 MDGGAYTECG
-426 SLYADQVVF
+426 SLYLDNASIV
-435 RMRNKAFFNVKGEA
+435 MGGKSFFNVKGTA
-449 KFMHNPKGFIA
+449 TYNYNLGGF
-460 EGNEYALLKMGS
+460 YATAQDFAILKIGK
-472 AVQEKADQGYSIT
+472 AVQNSAGQGNTIGYHGKLYVACNDHFENGLSGNVHYIIWEGDAQLTGAD
-485 YNGNLYIAC
+485 
-494 DNHFA
+494 
-499 QGYSG
+499 
-504 SYPYIDIK
+504 
-512 NGALQTG
+512 
-519 GENANISIPS
+519 NAEISIPS

>member
-127 SVIPVAFE
+127 SAKAVLVENKQA
-135 KGTIK
+135 T
-140 VVFEKGSFANAK
+140 VSFGGINNIASTVK
-152 TAMTRSIQTK
+152 TK
-162 AATTT
+162 AVSTIVNFTAPDASQFPTKEVAQQMNLQQTNGQIGT
-167 WQPAGFPKEAP
+167 AGNYEIKSSVNAINNW
-178 AGSSEL
+178 AG
-184 PSDQWNGITAN
+184 N
-195 ANYIVKSN
+195 A
-203 ITSINIGK
+203 
-211 PVNLYIQGEVSL
+211 NLYITEDVTLNS
-223 SKLYINTSY
+223 LYI
-232 WNGSTTVSGQPNIYI
+232 TTNSKIFV
-247 LPGSK
+247 LPGITLTLNLSGYSLGQTGSVISVGEGAK
-252 LTYGGNFDQGLNVY
+252 LILNS
-266 IGENASLVSTNI
+266 GRLQASNATI
-278 KANSNNIA
+278 Y
-286 NAGTITATTMEM
+286 NAGTVKAEDLDVAGNGYVYNRGTLSITKSVTVANYNSLLVNEGTM
-298 NGTANFINEIS
+298 TALSFETQGSSSFYNSSKVEIS
-309 GQVTLIGKFS
+309 GKSHLSSNNQKW
-319 CENGTSIAVNRG
+319 ENQGYFKTNSMVIEASSSNLL
-331 NIVAGEFALAGSSAF
+331 NACQLYIDGEFKINTTSTTSDNAF
-346 YNESTGTITTNG
+346 
-358 KSTINSNNCVWD
+358 K
-370 NEGTFKTTDMT
+370 
-381 IESAS
+381 
-386 SHWINKCRLYVTNHF
+386 
-401 RCVLGNTQNT
+401 
-411 DNGLLMDAGSYVECG
+411 MDGGAYTECG
-426 SLYADQVVF
+426 SLYLDNASIV
-435 RMRNKAFFNVKGEA
+435 MGGKSFFNVKGTA
-449 KFMHNPKGFIA
+449 TYNYNLGGF
-460 EGNEYALLKMGS
+460 YATAQDFAILKIGK
-472 AVQEKADQGYSIT
+472 AVQNSAGQGNTIGYHGKLYVACNDHFENGLSGNVHYIIWEGDAQLTGAD
-485 YNGNLYIAC
+485 
-494 DNHFA
+494 
-499 QGYSG
+499 
-504 SYPYIDIK
+504 
-512 NGALQTG
+512 
-519 GENANISIPS
+519 NAEISIPS

-593 GATKKLA
+593 GVTKKLA

>member
-39 NAFPVKDI
+39 KAFPVKDI

-60 ASVSVNETAG
+60 ATVSVNETAG

-82 YNANSGASLLAT
+82 YNKDSKAALLAT
-94 SSVSNGQTTNI
+94 TSVSNGKTASF
-105 EFDIPAALQY
+105 EFDIPAAQQY
-115 VYVMKIDSKGYS
+115 VYVMKVDSKGYS
-127 SVIPVAFE
+127 SVKPVLVENSKMVVSFGGVNNIA
-135 KGTIK
+135 GTVRTRATATVVTFTAPDASQFPTRETVKQLGLQQTNGQIGTSGNYEIK
-140 VVFEKGSFANAK
+140 ASVSSINNWGS
-152 TAMTRSIQTK
+152 
-162 AATTT
+162 
-167 WQPAGFPKEAP
+167 
-178 AGSSEL
+178 
-184 PSDQWNGITAN
+184 N
-195 ANYIVKSN
+195 ANMYVTENVTLS
-203 ITSINIGK
+203 S
-211 PVNLYIQGEVSL
+211 LYIGQN
-223 SKLYINTSY
+223 SKLYILSGATLTLTSSGY
-232 WNGSTTVSGQPNIYI
+232 SLGQSGSVISVGKDAKLILKSGQLQASNSKIY
-247 LPGSK
+247 
-252 LTYGGNFDQGLNVY
+252 
-266 IGENASLVSTNI
+266 
-278 KANSNNIA
+278 
-286 NAGTITATTMEM
+286 NAGTIETERLDIAGSGYIYNNGTLTVTNAVTVANYNSLLVNEEAMTASSFETQGSSSFYNSGTVTISGKTHLSSTNQKWENQGNFKTKTMEIEASSS
-298 NGTANFINEIS
+298 NLLNACQLYVEDEFRIN
-309 GQVTLIGKFS
+309 
-319 CENGTSIAVNRG
+319 TS
-331 NIVAGEFALAGSSAF
+331 
-346 YNESTGTITTNG
+346 STTTN
-358 KSTINSNNCVWD
+358 NA
-370 NEGTFKTTDMT
+370 FK
-381 IESAS
+381 
-386 SHWINKCRLYVTNHF
+386 
-401 RCVLGNTQNT
+401 
-411 DNGLLMDAGSYVECG
+411 MDGGAYTECG
-426 SLYADQVVF
+426 SLYLDNASVV
-435 RMRNKAFFNVKGEA
+435 MGGKAFFNVKGTA
-449 KFMHNPKGFIA
+449 TYNYNKGGF
-460 EGNEYALLKMGS
+460 YATAQDFAVLKIGK
-472 AVQEKADQGYSIT
+472 AVQNKHGQGNTIGYH
-485 YNGNLYIAC
+485 GKLYVAC
-494 DNHFA
+494 NDHFED
-499 QGYSG
+499 GLSG
-504 SYPYIDIK
+504 SVHYIIWEGDAQLT
-512 NGALQTG
+512 GAD
-519 GENANISIPS
+519 NAEISIPS

>member
-39 NAFPVKDI
+39 KAFPVKDI

-60 ASVSVNETAG
+60 ATVSVNETAG
-70 EVYTIKVYTANP
+70 EVYTIKIYTANP
-82 YNANSGASLLAT
+82 YNKNSKAALLAT
-94 SSVSNGQTTNI
+94 TTVKNGNT
-105 EFDIPAALQY
+105 ESFGFDIPAALQY
-115 VYVMKIDSKGYS
+115 AYVMKVDSKGYS
-127 SVIPVAFE
+127 SV
-135 KGTIK
+135 
-140 VVFEKGSFANAK
+140 K
-152 TAMTRSIQTK
+152 TVLV
-162 AATTT
+162 
-167 WQPAGFPKEAP
+167 E
-178 AGSSEL
+178 
-184 PSDQWNGITAN
+184 N
-195 ANYIVKSN
+195 
-203 ITSINIGK
+203 
-211 PVNLYIQGEVSL
+211 
-223 SKLYINTSY
+223 SKM
-232 WNGSTTVSGQPNIYI
+232 TVSF
-247 LPGSK
+247 
-252 LTYGGNFDQGLNVY
+252 GG
-266 IGENASLVSTNI
+266 
-278 KANSNNIA
+278 KNNIA
-286 NAGTITATTMEM
+286 GTVKTRATAKVVNFTAPDASQFPTKEAVQQMGLQQTDGKIGTSGNYEIKVSVKSIKNWGQGANMYVTENVTLNSLSVASNSKIFVLPGATLTLKLNGFSLSQSGSVISIGEGAKLILEKGQLQAYRAKIYNAGTIETEILNIAGDGYVYNGDKGILSIKNLVDIANKNSLLVNEGTMTAPSFQTQGSSSFYNSGKT
-298 NGTANFINEIS
+298 EIS
-309 GQVTLIGKFS
+309 GKSHLSSTDQKW
-319 CENGTSIAVNRG
+319 ENQG
-331 NIVAGEFALAGSSAF
+331 N
-346 YNESTGTITTNG
+346 
-358 KSTINSNNCVWD
+358 
-370 NEGTFKTTDMT
+370 FKTKTME
-381 IESAS
+381 INAS
-386 SHWINKCRLYVTNHF
+386 SSNLLNACQLYIEDEFKISTSS
-401 RCVLGNTQNT
+401 NTS
-411 DNGLLMDAGSYVECG
+411 DNAFKMDGGAYTECG
-426 SLYADQVVF
+426 SLYLNNASVV
-435 RMRNKAFFNVKGEA
+435 MGGKAFFNVKGTA
-449 KFMHNPKGFIA
+449 TYNYNKGGF
-460 EGNEYALLKMGS
+460 YATAQDFAVLKIGK
-472 AVQEKADQGYSIT
+472 AVQNKHGQGNTIGYH
-485 YNGNLYIAC
+485 GKLYVAC
-494 DNHFA
+494 NDHFED
-499 QGYSG
+499 GLSG
-504 SYPYIDIK
+504 SVHYIIWEGDAQLT
-512 NGALQTG
+512 GAD
-519 GENANISIPS
+519 NAEISIPS

>member
-70 EVYTIKVYTANP
+70 EVYTIKIYTANP

-127 SVIPVAFE
+127 SAKAVLVENKQA
-135 KGTIK
+135 T
-140 VVFEKGSFANAK
+140 VSFGGINNIASTVK
-152 TAMTRSIQTK
+152 TK
-162 AATTT
+162 AVSTIVNFTAPDASQFPTKEVAQQMNLQQTNGQIGT
-167 WQPAGFPKEAP
+167 AGNYEIKSSVNAINNW
-178 AGSSEL
+178 AG
-184 PSDQWNGITAN
+184 N
-195 ANYIVKSN
+195 A
-203 ITSINIGK
+203 
-211 PVNLYIQGEVSL
+211 NLYITEDVTLNS
-223 SKLYINTSY
+223 LYI
-232 WNGSTTVSGQPNIYI
+232 TTNSKIFV
-247 LPGSK
+247 LPGITLTLNLSGYSLGQTGSVISVGEGAK
-252 LTYGGNFDQGLNVY
+252 LILNS
-266 IGENASLVSTNI
+266 GRLQASNATI
-278 KANSNNIA
+278 Y
-286 NAGTITATTMEM
+286 NAGTVKAEDLDVAGNGYVYNRGTLSITKSVTVANHNSLLVNEGTM
-298 NGTANFINEIS
+298 TALSFETQGSSSFYNSGKVEIS
-309 GQVTLIGKFS
+309 GKSHLSSNYQKW
-319 CENGTSIAVNRG
+319 ENQGYFKTNSMVIEASSSNLL
-331 NIVAGEFALAGSSAF
+331 NACQLYIDGEFKINTTSTTSDNAF
-346 YNESTGTITTNG
+346 
-358 KSTINSNNCVWD
+358 K
-370 NEGTFKTTDMT
+370 
-381 IESAS
+381 
-386 SHWINKCRLYVTNHF
+386 
-401 RCVLGNTQNT
+401 
-411 DNGLLMDAGSYVECG
+411 MDGGAYTECG
-426 SLYADQVVF
+426 SLYLDNASIV
-435 RMRNKAFFNVKGEA
+435 MGGKSFFNVKGTA
-449 KFMHNPKGFIA
+449 TYNYNLGGFYA
-460 EGNEYALLKMGS
+460 TAQDFALLKIGKT
-472 AVQEKADQGYSIT
+472 VQKLNAQGNTIGYH
-485 YNGNLYIAC
+485 GKLYVAC
-494 DNHFA
+494 DEHFEN
-499 QGYSG
+499 GLSG
-504 SYPYIDIK
+504 TVPYIIWEGDAQLT
-512 NGALQTG
+512 GAD
-519 GENANISIPS
+519 NAEISIPS

-615 VHEALGVAAG
+615 VHEALGVVAG

>member
-1 MNFFRILP
+1 MKSKKMNFFRILP

-127 SVIPVAFE
+127 SAKAVLVENKQA
-135 KGTIK
+135 T
-140 VVFEKGSFANAK
+140 VSFGGINNIASTVK
-152 TAMTRSIQTK
+152 TK
-162 AATTT
+162 AVSTIVNFTAPDASQFPTKEVAQQMNLQQTNGHIGT
-167 WQPAGFPKEAP
+167 AGNYEIKSSVNAINNW
-178 AGSSEL
+178 AG
-184 PSDQWNGITAN
+184 N
-195 ANYIVKSN
+195 A
-203 ITSINIGK
+203 
-211 PVNLYIQGEVSL
+211 NLYITEDVTLNS
-223 SKLYINTSY
+223 LYI
-232 WNGSTTVSGQPNIYI
+232 TTNSKIFV
-247 LPGSK
+247 LPGITLTLNLSGYSLGQTGSVISVGEGAK
-252 LTYGGNFDQGLNVY
+252 LILNS
-266 IGENASLVSTNI
+266 GRLQASNATI
-278 KANSNNIA
+278 Y
-286 NAGTITATTMEM
+286 NAGTVKAEDLDVAGNGYVYNRGTLSITKSVTVANYNSLLVNEGTM
-298 NGTANFINEIS
+298 TALSFETQGSSSFYNSSKVEIS
-309 GQVTLIGKFS
+309 GKSHLSSNNQKW
-319 CENGTSIAVNRG
+319 ENQGYFKTNSMVIEASSSNLL
-331 NIVAGEFALAGSSAF
+331 NACQLYIDGEFKINTTSTTSDNAF
-346 YNESTGTITTNG
+346 
-358 KSTINSNNCVWD
+358 K
-370 NEGTFKTTDMT
+370 
-381 IESAS
+381 
-386 SHWINKCRLYVTNHF
+386 
-401 RCVLGNTQNT
+401 
-411 DNGLLMDAGSYVECG
+411 MDGGAYTECG
-426 SLYADQVVF
+426 SLYLDNASIV
-435 RMRNKAFFNVKGEA
+435 MGGKSFFNVKGTA
-449 KFMHNPKGFIA
+449 TYNYNLGGF
-460 EGNEYALLKMGS
+460 YATAQDFAILKIGK
-472 AVQEKADQGYSIT
+472 AVQNSAGQGNTIGYHGKLYVACNDHFENGLSGNVHYIIWEGDAQLTGAD
-485 YNGNLYIAC
+485 
-494 DNHFA
+494 
-499 QGYSG
+499 
-504 SYPYIDIK
+504 
-512 NGALQTG
+512 
-519 GENANISIPS
+519 NAEISIPS

>member
-127 SVIPVAFE
+127 SAKAVLVENKQA
-135 KGTIK
+135 T
-140 VVFEKGSFANAK
+140 VSFGGINNIASTVK
-152 TAMTRSIQTK
+152 TK
-162 AATTT
+162 AVSTIVNFTAPDASQFPTKEVAQQMNLQQTNGQIGT
-167 WQPAGFPKEAP
+167 AGNYEIKSSVNAINNW
-178 AGSSEL
+178 AG
-184 PSDQWNGITAN
+184 N
-195 ANYIVKSN
+195 A
-203 ITSINIGK
+203 
-211 PVNLYIQGEVSL
+211 NLYITEDVTLNS
-223 SKLYINTSY
+223 LYI
-232 WNGSTTVSGQPNIYI
+232 TTNSKIFV
-247 LPGSK
+247 LPGITLTLNLSGYSLGQTGSVISVGEGAK
-252 LTYGGNFDQGLNVY
+252 LILNS
-266 IGENASLVSTNI
+266 GRLQASNATI
-278 KANSNNIA
+278 Y
-286 NAGTITATTMEM
+286 NAGTVKAEDLDVAGNGYVYNRGTLSITKSVTVANYNSLLVNEGTM
-298 NGTANFINEIS
+298 TAVSFETQGSSSFYNSSKVEIS
-309 GQVTLIGKFS
+309 GKSHLSSNNQKW
-319 CENGTSIAVNRG
+319 ENQGYFKTNSMVIEASSSNLL
-331 NIVAGEFALAGSSAF
+331 NACQLYIDGEFKINTTSTTSDNAF
-346 YNESTGTITTNG
+346 
-358 KSTINSNNCVWD
+358 K
-370 NEGTFKTTDMT
+370 
-381 IESAS
+381 
-386 SHWINKCRLYVTNHF
+386 
-401 RCVLGNTQNT
+401 
-411 DNGLLMDAGSYVECG
+411 MDGGAYTECG
-426 SLYADQVVF
+426 SLYLDNASIV
-435 RMRNKAFFNVKGEA
+435 MGGKSFFNVKGTA
-449 KFMHNPKGFIA
+449 TYNYNLGGF
-460 EGNEYALLKMGS
+460 YATAQDFAILKIGK
-472 AVQEKADQGYSIT
+472 AVQNSAGQGNTIGYHGKLYVACNDHFENGLSGNVHYIIWEGDAQLTGAD
-485 YNGNLYIAC
+485 
-494 DNHFA
+494 
-499 QGYSG
+499 
-504 SYPYIDIK
+504 
-512 NGALQTG
+512 
-519 GENANISIPS
+519 NAEISIPS

>member
-127 SVIPVAFE
+127 SAKAVLVENKQA
-135 KGTIK
+135 T
-140 VVFEKGSFANAK
+140 VSFGGINNIASTVK
-152 TAMTRSIQTK
+152 TK
-162 AATTT
+162 AVSTIVNFTAPDASQFPTKEVAQQMNLQQTNGQIGT
-167 WQPAGFPKEAP
+167 AGNYEIKSSVNAINNW
-178 AGSSEL
+178 AG
-184 PSDQWNGITAN
+184 N
-195 ANYIVKSN
+195 A
-203 ITSINIGK
+203 
-211 PVNLYIQGEVSL
+211 NLYITEDVTLNS
-223 SKLYINTSY
+223 LYI
-232 WNGSTTVSGQPNIYI
+232 TTNSKIFV
-247 LPGSK
+247 LPGITLTLNLSGYSLGQTGSVISVGEGAK
-252 LTYGGNFDQGLNVY
+252 LILNS
-266 IGENASLVSTNI
+266 GRLQASNATI
-278 KANSNNIA
+278 Y
-286 NAGTITATTMEM
+286 NAGTVKSEDLDVAGNGYVYNRGTLSITKSVTVANYNSLLVNEGTM
-298 NGTANFINEIS
+298 TAVSFETQGSSSFYNSSKVEIS
-309 GQVTLIGKFS
+309 GKSHLSSNNQKW
-319 CENGTSIAVNRG
+319 ENQGYFKTNSMVIEASSSNLL
-331 NIVAGEFALAGSSAF
+331 NACQLYIDGEFKINTTSTTSDNAF
-346 YNESTGTITTNG
+346 
-358 KSTINSNNCVWD
+358 K
-370 NEGTFKTTDMT
+370 
-381 IESAS
+381 
-386 SHWINKCRLYVTNHF
+386 
-401 RCVLGNTQNT
+401 
-411 DNGLLMDAGSYVECG
+411 MDGGAYTECG
-426 SLYADQVVF
+426 SLYLDNASIV
-435 RMRNKAFFNVKGEA
+435 MGGKSFFNVKGTA
-449 KFMHNPKGFIA
+449 TYNYNLGGF
-460 EGNEYALLKMGS
+460 YATAQDFAILKIGK
-472 AVQEKADQGYSIT
+472 AVQNSAGQGNTIGYHGKLYVACNDHFENGLSGNVHYIIWEGDAQLTGAD
-485 YNGNLYIAC
+485 
-494 DNHFA
+494 
-499 QGYSG
+499 
-504 SYPYIDIK
+504 
-512 NGALQTG
+512 
-519 GENANISIPS
+519 NAEISIPS

>member
-70 EVYTIKVYTANP
+70 EVYTIKIYTANP

-94 SSVSNGQTTNI
+94 SSVSNGQTANI

-127 SVIPVAFE
+127 SAKAVWVENKQA
-135 KGTIK
+135 T
-140 VVFEKGSFANAK
+140 VSFGGINNIASTVK
-152 TAMTRSIQTK
+152 TK
-162 AATTT
+162 AVSTIVNFTAPDASQFPTKEVAQQMNLQQTNGQIGT
-167 WQPAGFPKEAP
+167 AGNYEIKSSVNAINNW
-178 AGSSEL
+178 AG
-184 PSDQWNGITAN
+184 N
-195 ANYIVKSN
+195 A
-203 ITSINIGK
+203 
-211 PVNLYIQGEVSL
+211 NLYITEDVTLNS
-223 SKLYINTSY
+223 LYI
-232 WNGSTTVSGQPNIYI
+232 TTNSKIFV
-247 LPGSK
+247 LPGITLTLNLSGYSLGQTGSVISVGEGAK
-252 LTYGGNFDQGLNVY
+252 LILNS
-266 IGENASLVSTNI
+266 GRLQASNATI
-278 KANSNNIA
+278 Y
-286 NAGTITATTMEM
+286 NAGTVKAEDLDVAGNGYVYNRGTLSITKSVTVANHNSLLVNEGTM
-298 NGTANFINEIS
+298 TALSFETQGSSSFYNSGKVEIS
-309 GQVTLIGKFS
+309 GKSHLSSNYQKW
-319 CENGTSIAVNRG
+319 ENQGYFKTNSMVIEASSSNLL
-331 NIVAGEFALAGSSAF
+331 NACQLYIDGEFKINTTSTTSDNAF
-346 YNESTGTITTNG
+346 
-358 KSTINSNNCVWD
+358 K
-370 NEGTFKTTDMT
+370 
-381 IESAS
+381 
-386 SHWINKCRLYVTNHF
+386 
-401 RCVLGNTQNT
+401 
-411 DNGLLMDAGSYVECG
+411 MDGGAYTECG
-426 SLYADQVVF
+426 SLYLDNASIV
-435 RMRNKAFFNVKGEA
+435 MGGKSFFNVKGTA
-449 KFMHNPKGFIA
+449 TYNYNLGGFYA
-460 EGNEYALLKMGS
+460 TAQDFALLKIGKT
-472 AVQEKADQGYSIT
+472 VQKLNAQGNTIGYH
-485 YNGNLYIAC
+485 GKLYVAC
-494 DNHFA
+494 DEHFEN
-499 QGYSG
+499 GLSG
-504 SYPYIDIK
+504 TVPYIIWEGD
-512 NGALQTG
+512 AQLTSAD
-519 GENANISIPS
+519 NAEISIPS

-575 VPYDKNGKKV
+575 VPYDKNRKKV

>member
-1 MNFFRILP
+1 MKSKKMNFFRILP

-127 SVIPVAFE
+127 SAKAVWVENKQVVVTFGGINNLVSSSKTRAVANVVSFTIPDASQFPTREAVQQLSLTQTDGQIASSGNYEIKSSLSSINNWGSNANMYVTENVTLNSLSVASNSKIF
-135 KGTIK
+135 
-140 VVFEKGSFANAK
+140 V
-152 TAMTRSIQTK
+152 
-162 AATTT
+162 
-167 WQPAGFPKEAP
+167 
-178 AGSSEL
+178 L
-184 PSDQWNGITAN
+184 PGITLTLNLSGYSLGQTGSVISVGEGAKLILNSGRLQASN
-195 ANYIVKSN
+195 A
-203 ITSINIGK
+203 T
-211 PVNLYIQGEVSL
+211 
-223 SKLYINTSY
+223 
-232 WNGSTTVSGQPNIYI
+232 IY
-247 LPGSK
+247 
-252 LTYGGNFDQGLNVY
+252 
-266 IGENASLVSTNI
+266 
-278 KANSNNIA
+278 
-286 NAGTITATTMEM
+286 NAGTVKAEDLDVAGNGYVYNRGTLSITKSVTVANYNSLLVNEGTM
-298 NGTANFINEIS
+298 TALSFETQGSSSFYNSGKVEIS
-309 GQVTLIGKFS
+309 GKSHLSSNNQKW
-319 CENGTSIAVNRG
+319 ENQGYFKTNSMVIEASSSNLL
-331 NIVAGEFALAGSSAF
+331 NACQLYIDGEFKINTTSTTSDNAF
-346 YNESTGTITTNG
+346 
-358 KSTINSNNCVWD
+358 K
-370 NEGTFKTTDMT
+370 
-381 IESAS
+381 
-386 SHWINKCRLYVTNHF
+386 
-401 RCVLGNTQNT
+401 
-411 DNGLLMDAGSYVECG
+411 MDGGAYTECG
-426 SLYADQVVF
+426 SLYLDNASIV
-435 RMRNKAFFNVKGEA
+435 MGGKSFFNVKGTA
-449 KFMHNPKGFIA
+449 TYNYNLGGF
-460 EGNEYALLKMGS
+460 YATAQDFAILKIGK
-472 AVQEKADQGYSIT
+472 AVQNSAGQGNTIGYHGKLYVACNDHFENGLSGNVHYIIWEGDAQLTGAD
-485 YNGNLYIAC
+485 
-494 DNHFA
+494 
-499 QGYSG
+499 
-504 SYPYIDIK
+504 
-512 NGALQTG
+512 
-519 GENANISIPS
+519 NAEISIPS

-593 GATKKLA
+593 GAIKKLA

>member
-70 EVYTIKVYTANP
+70 EVYTIKIYTANP

-127 SVIPVAFE
+127 SAKAVLVENKQA
-135 KGTIK
+135 T
-140 VVFEKGSFANAK
+140 VSFGGINNIASTVK
-152 TAMTRSIQTK
+152 TK
-162 AATTT
+162 AVSTIVNFTAPDASQFPTKEVAQQMNLQQTNGQIGT
-167 WQPAGFPKEAP
+167 AGNYEIKSSVNAINNW
-178 AGSSEL
+178 AG
-184 PSDQWNGITAN
+184 N
-195 ANYIVKSN
+195 A
-203 ITSINIGK
+203 
-211 PVNLYIQGEVSL
+211 NLYITEDVTLNS
-223 SKLYINTSY
+223 LYI
-232 WNGSTTVSGQPNIYI
+232 TTNSKIFV
-247 LPGSK
+247 LPGITLTLNLSGYSLGQTGSVISVGEGAK
-252 LTYGGNFDQGLNVY
+252 LILNS
-266 IGENASLVSTNI
+266 GRLQASNATI
-278 KANSNNIA
+278 Y
-286 NAGTITATTMEM
+286 NAGTVKAEDLDVAG
-298 NGTANFINEIS
+298 NGY
-309 GQVTLIGKFS
+309 VY
-319 CENGTSIAVNRG
+319 NRG
-331 NIVAGEFALAGSSAF
+331 TLSITKSVTVA
-346 YNESTGTITTNG
+346 NH
-358 KSTINSNNCVWD
+358 NSLLV
-370 NEGTFKTTDMT
+370 NEGTMTALSFETQGSSSFYNSGKVEILGKSHLSSNYQKWENQGYFKTNSMV
-381 IESAS
+381 IEAS
-386 SHWINKCRLYVTNHF
+386 SSNLLNACQLYIDGEFKINT
-401 RCVLGNTQNT
+401 TST
-411 DNGLLMDAGSYVECG
+411 TSDNAFKMDGGAYTECG
-426 SLYADQVVF
+426 SLYLDNASIV
-435 RMRNKAFFNVKGEA
+435 MGGKSFFNVKGTA
-449 KFMHNPKGFIA
+449 TYNYNLGGF
-460 EGNEYALLKMGS
+460 YATAQDFAILKIGK
-472 AVQEKADQGYSIT
+472 AVQNSAGQGNTIGYHGKLYVACNDHFENGLSGNVHYIIWEGDAQLTGAD
-485 YNGNLYIAC
+485 
-494 DNHFA
+494 
-499 QGYSG
+499 
-504 SYPYIDIK
+504 
-512 NGALQTG
+512 
-519 GENANISIPS
+519 NAEISIPS

-625 TLVNTGTATG
+625 MLVNTGTATG

-693 KERVVITEAYAG
+693 KERVVITEAYTG

>member
-1 MNFFRILP
+1 MIFFRILP

-70 EVYTIKVYTANP
+70 EVYTIKIYTANP

-127 SVIPVAFE
+127 SAKAVLVENKQA
-135 KGTIK
+135 T
-140 VVFEKGSFANAK
+140 VSFGGINNIASTVK
-152 TAMTRSIQTK
+152 TK
-162 AATTT
+162 AVSTIVNFTAPDASQFPTKEVAQQMNLQQTNGQIGT
-167 WQPAGFPKEAP
+167 AGNYEIKSSVNAINNW
-178 AGSSEL
+178 AG
-184 PSDQWNGITAN
+184 N
-195 ANYIVKSN
+195 A
-203 ITSINIGK
+203 
-211 PVNLYIQGEVSL
+211 NLYITEDVTLNS
-223 SKLYINTSY
+223 LYI
-232 WNGSTTVSGQPNIYI
+232 TTNSKIFV
-247 LPGSK
+247 LPGITLTLNLSGYSLGQTGSVISVGEGAK
-252 LTYGGNFDQGLNVY
+252 LILNS
-266 IGENASLVSTNI
+266 GRLQASNATI
-278 KANSNNIA
+278 Y
-286 NAGTITATTMEM
+286 NAGTVKAEDLDVAGNGYVYNRGTLSITKSVTVANHNSLLVNEGTM
-298 NGTANFINEIS
+298 TALSFETQGSSSFYNSGKVEIS
-309 GQVTLIGKFS
+309 GKSHLSSNYQKW
-319 CENGTSIAVNRG
+319 ENQGYFKTNSMVIEASSSNLL
-331 NIVAGEFALAGSSAF
+331 NACQLYIDGEFKINTTSTTSDNAF
-346 YNESTGTITTNG
+346 
-358 KSTINSNNCVWD
+358 K
-370 NEGTFKTTDMT
+370 
-381 IESAS
+381 
-386 SHWINKCRLYVTNHF
+386 
-401 RCVLGNTQNT
+401 
-411 DNGLLMDAGSYVECG
+411 MDGGAYTECG
-426 SLYADQVVF
+426 SLYLDNVSIV
-435 RMRNKAFFNVKGEA
+435 MGGKSFFNVKGTA
-449 KFMHNPKGFIA
+449 TYNYNLGGFYA
-460 EGNEYALLKMGS
+460 TAQDFALLKIGKT
-472 AVQEKADQGYSIT
+472 VQKLNAQGNTIGYH
-485 YNGNLYIAC
+485 GKLYVAC
-494 DNHFA
+494 DEHFEN
-499 QGYSG
+499 GLSG
-504 SYPYIDIK
+504 TIPYIIWEGDAQLT
-512 NGALQTG
+512 GAD
-519 GENANISIPS
+519 NAEISIPS

>member
-127 SVIPVAFE
+127 SAKAVLVENKQA
-135 KGTIK
+135 T
-140 VVFEKGSFANAK
+140 VSFGGINNIASTVK
-152 TAMTRSIQTK
+152 TK
-162 AATTT
+162 AVSTIVNFTAPDASQFPTKEVAQQMNLQQTNGQIGT
-167 WQPAGFPKEAP
+167 AGNYEIKSSVNAINNW
-178 AGSSEL
+178 AG
-184 PSDQWNGITAN
+184 N
-195 ANYIVKSN
+195 A
-203 ITSINIGK
+203 
-211 PVNLYIQGEVSL
+211 NLYITEDVTLNS
-223 SKLYINTSY
+223 LYI
-232 WNGSTTVSGQPNIYI
+232 TTNSKIFV
-247 LPGSK
+247 LPGITLTLNLSGYSLGQTGSVISVGEGAK
-252 LTYGGNFDQGLNVY
+252 LILNS
-266 IGENASLVSTNI
+266 GRLQASNATI
-278 KANSNNIA
+278 Y
-286 NAGTITATTMEM
+286 NAGTVKAEDLDVAGNGYVYNRGTLSITKSVTVANYNSLLVNEGTM
-298 NGTANFINEIS
+298 TALSFETQGSSSFYNSDKVEIS
-309 GQVTLIGKFS
+309 GKSHLSSNNQKW
-319 CENGTSIAVNRG
+319 ENQGYFKTNSMVIEASSSNLL
-331 NIVAGEFALAGSSAF
+331 NACQLYIDGEFKINTTSTTSDNAF
-346 YNESTGTITTNG
+346 
-358 KSTINSNNCVWD
+358 K
-370 NEGTFKTTDMT
+370 
-381 IESAS
+381 
-386 SHWINKCRLYVTNHF
+386 
-401 RCVLGNTQNT
+401 
-411 DNGLLMDAGSYVECG
+411 MDGGAYTECG
-426 SLYADQVVF
+426 SLYLDNASIV
-435 RMRNKAFFNVKGEA
+435 MGGKSFFNVKGTA
-449 KFMHNPKGFIA
+449 TYNYNLGGF
-460 EGNEYALLKMGS
+460 YATAQDFAILKIGK
-472 AVQEKADQGYSIT
+472 AVQNSAGQGNTIGYHGKLYVACNDHFENGLSGNVHYIIWEGDAQLTGAD
-485 YNGNLYIAC
+485 
-494 DNHFA
+494 
-499 QGYSG
+499 
-504 SYPYIDIK
+504 
-512 NGALQTG
+512 
-519 GENANISIPS
+519 NAEISIPS

-575 VPYDKNGKKV
+575 VPYDKNGKKM

>member
-127 SVIPVAFE
+127 SAKAVLVENKQA
-135 KGTIK
+135 T
-140 VVFEKGSFANAK
+140 VSFGGINNIASTVK
-152 TAMTRSIQTK
+152 TK
-162 AATTT
+162 AVSTIVNFTAPDASQFPTKEVAQQMNLQQTNGQIGT
-167 WQPAGFPKEAP
+167 AGNYEIKSSVNAINNW
-178 AGSSEL
+178 AG
-184 PSDQWNGITAN
+184 N
-195 ANYIVKSN
+195 A
-203 ITSINIGK
+203 
-211 PVNLYIQGEVSL
+211 NLYITEDVTLNS
-223 SKLYINTSY
+223 LYI
-232 WNGSTTVSGQPNIYI
+232 TTNSKIFV
-247 LPGSK
+247 LPGITLTLNLSGYSLGQTGSVISVGEGAK
-252 LTYGGNFDQGLNVY
+252 LILNS
-266 IGENASLVSTNI
+266 GRLQASNATI
-278 KANSNNIA
+278 Y
-286 NAGTITATTMEM
+286 NAGTVKAEDLDVAGNGYVYNRGTLSITKSVTVANYNSLLVNEGIM
-298 NGTANFINEIS
+298 TALSFETQGSSSFYNSGKVEIS
-309 GQVTLIGKFS
+309 GKSHLSSNNQKW
-319 CENGTSIAVNRG
+319 ENQGYFKTNSMVIEASSSNLL
-331 NIVAGEFALAGSSAF
+331 NACQLYIDGEFKINTTSTTSDNAF
-346 YNESTGTITTNG
+346 
-358 KSTINSNNCVWD
+358 K
-370 NEGTFKTTDMT
+370 
-381 IESAS
+381 
-386 SHWINKCRLYVTNHF
+386 
-401 RCVLGNTQNT
+401 
-411 DNGLLMDAGSYVECG
+411 MDGGAYTECG
-426 SLYADQVVF
+426 SLYLDNASIV
-435 RMRNKAFFNVKGEA
+435 MGGKSFFNVKGTA
-449 KFMHNPKGFIA
+449 TYNYNLGGF
-460 EGNEYALLKMGS
+460 YATAQDFAILKIGK
-472 AVQEKADQGYSIT
+472 AVQNSAGQGNTIGYHGKLYVACNDHFENGLSGNVHYIIWEGDAQLTGAD
-485 YNGNLYIAC
+485 
-494 DNHFA
+494 
-499 QGYSG
+499 
-504 SYPYIDIK
+504 
-512 NGALQTG
+512 
-519 GENANISIPS
+519 NAEISIPS

-575 VPYDKNGKKV
+575 VPYDKNGKKM

>member
-1 MNFFRILP
+1 
-9 ILAIGGIFT
+9 
-18 FIGCDS
+18 
-24 SNDVYNPDAIKEQAK
+24 
-39 NAFPVKDI
+39 
-47 DPNQTWETSSVCK
+47 
-60 ASVSVNETAG
+60 
-70 EVYTIKVYTANP
+70 
-82 YNANSGASLLAT
+82 SGASLLAT

-127 SVIPVAFE
+127 SAKAVLVENKQA
-135 KGTIK
+135 T
-140 VVFEKGSFANAK
+140 VSFGGINNIASTVK
-152 TAMTRSIQTK
+152 TK
-162 AATTT
+162 AVSTIVNFTAPDASQFPTKEVAQQMNLQQTNGQIGT
-167 WQPAGFPKEAP
+167 AGNYEIKSSVNAINNW
-178 AGSSEL
+178 AG
-184 PSDQWNGITAN
+184 N
-195 ANYIVKSN
+195 A
-203 ITSINIGK
+203 
-211 PVNLYIQGEVSL
+211 NLYITEDVTLNS
-223 SKLYINTSY
+223 LYI
-232 WNGSTTVSGQPNIYI
+232 TTNSKIFV
-247 LPGSK
+247 LPGITLTLNLSGYSLGQTGSVISVGEGAK
-252 LTYGGNFDQGLNVY
+252 LILNS
-266 IGENASLVSTNI
+266 GRLQASNATI
-278 KANSNNIA
+278 Y
-286 NAGTITATTMEM
+286 NAGTVKAEDLDVAGNGYVYNRGTLSITKSVTVANYNSLLVNEGTM
-298 NGTANFINEIS
+298 TALSFETQGSSSFYNSSKVEIS
-309 GQVTLIGKFS
+309 GKSHLSSNNQKW
-319 CENGTSIAVNRG
+319 ENQGYFKTNSMVIEASSSNLL
-331 NIVAGEFALAGSSAF
+331 NACQLYIDGEFKINTTSTTSDNAF
-346 YNESTGTITTNG
+346 
-358 KSTINSNNCVWD
+358 K
-370 NEGTFKTTDMT
+370 
-381 IESAS
+381 
-386 SHWINKCRLYVTNHF
+386 
-401 RCVLGNTQNT
+401 
-411 DNGLLMDAGSYVECG
+411 MDGGAYTECG
-426 SLYADQVVF
+426 SLYLDNASIV
-435 RMRNKAFFNVKGEA
+435 MGGKSFFNVKGTA
-449 KFMHNPKGFIA
+449 TYNYNLGGFYA
-460 EGNEYALLKMGS
+460 TAQDFALLKIGKT
-472 AVQEKADQGYSIT
+472 VQKLNAQGNTIGYH
-485 YNGNLYIAC
+485 GKLYVAC
-494 DNHFA
+494 DEHFEN
-499 QGYSG
+499 GLSG
-504 SYPYIDIK
+504 TVPYIIWEGDAQLT
-512 NGALQTG
+512 GAD
-519 GENANISIPS
+519 NAEISIPS

-693 KERVVITEAYAG
+693 KERVVITEAYTG

>member
-127 SVIPVAFE
+127 SAKAVLVENKQA
-135 KGTIK
+135 T
-140 VVFEKGSFANAK
+140 VSFGGINNIASTVK
-152 TAMTRSIQTK
+152 TK
-162 AATTT
+162 AVSTIVNFTAPDASQFPTKEVAQQMNLQQTNGQIGT
-167 WQPAGFPKEAP
+167 AGNYEIKSSVNAINNW
-178 AGSSEL
+178 AG
-184 PSDQWNGITAN
+184 N
-195 ANYIVKSN
+195 A
-203 ITSINIGK
+203 
-211 PVNLYIQGEVSL
+211 NLYITEDVTLNS
-223 SKLYINTSY
+223 LYI
-232 WNGSTTVSGQPNIYI
+232 TTNSKIFV
-247 LPGSK
+247 LPGITLTLNLSGYSLGQTGSVISVGEGAK
-252 LTYGGNFDQGLNVY
+252 LILNS
-266 IGENASLVSTNI
+266 GRLQASNATI
-278 KANSNNIA
+278 Y
-286 NAGTITATTMEM
+286 NAGTVKSEDLDVAGNGYVYNRGTLSITKSVTVANYNSLLVNEGTM
-298 NGTANFINEIS
+298 TALSFETQGSSSFYNSSKVEIS
-309 GQVTLIGKFS
+309 GKSHLSSNNQKW
-319 CENGTSIAVNRG
+319 ENQGYFKTNSMVIEASSSNLL
-331 NIVAGEFALAGSSAF
+331 NACQLYIDGEFKINTTSTTSDNAF
-346 YNESTGTITTNG
+346 
-358 KSTINSNNCVWD
+358 K
-370 NEGTFKTTDMT
+370 
-381 IESAS
+381 
-386 SHWINKCRLYVTNHF
+386 
-401 RCVLGNTQNT
+401 
-411 DNGLLMDAGSYVECG
+411 MDGGAYTECG
-426 SLYADQVVF
+426 SLYLDNASIV
-435 RMRNKAFFNVKGEA
+435 MGGKSFFNVKGTA
-449 KFMHNPKGFIA
+449 TYNYNLGGF
-460 EGNEYALLKMGS
+460 YATAQDFAILKIGK
-472 AVQEKADQGYSIT
+472 AVQNSAGQGNTIGYHGKLYVACNDHFENGLSGNVHYIIWEGDAQLTGAD
-485 YNGNLYIAC
+485 
-494 DNHFA
+494 
-499 QGYSG
+499 
-504 SYPYIDIK
+504 
-512 NGALQTG
+512 
-519 GENANISIPS
+519 NAEISIPS